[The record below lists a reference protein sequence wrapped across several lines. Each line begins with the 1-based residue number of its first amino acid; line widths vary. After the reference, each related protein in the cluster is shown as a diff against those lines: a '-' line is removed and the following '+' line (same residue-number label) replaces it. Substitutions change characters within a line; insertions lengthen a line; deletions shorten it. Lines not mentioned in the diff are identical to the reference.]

1 MTDLMDPARE
11 AARAALIAQRLR
23 RRQATPAARVT
34 PRPEGAEVPLSYAQE
49 RVWFMD
55 QLAPGEAAYHIAVPL
70 RVRGPLDV
78 TALRAALAGLTARHE
93 SLRTRFPADAD
104 GRPTVVVADTV
115 EVPLTIVD
123 APGEAAAR
131 ALVDAAAAE
140 PFDLAA
146 GPLLRALL
154 IRLADDDHVL
164 FLGKHHIVG
173 DGWSVDVL
181 LRDLITL
188 YRGGELPTL
197 PVQYGD
203 FAVWEGR
210 ELDGPAARTHL
221 DWWNSRLAGITPLE
235 LPLDLPRPAT
245 QTYRG
250 DFVEFQLD
258 PAETERLTAL
268 TRATGG
274 TLFMTLL
281 AAYQVLLAR
290 HAGQDDFAV
299 GASVAGRSAPELEN
313 VVGMFINMLPLRAE
327 LAGDPTFTELLVRTR
342 RSVLDGFEHA
352 DVPFAKVVH
361 ELGLPRD
368 VSRSPV
374 FQAMFVLQN
383 YEMGRFTEASDATNV
398 TFEWTPMEL
407 RATRFDFEL
416 HAVETTDGL
425 WGKLVFNTDLF
436 RRDTVER
443 MAQRWCTLLR
453 AVVAAPDTPVS
464 ALDLLPAGE
473 RELLAAWN
481 DTAADFPAT
490 QTLHGPIEERAAH
503 TPDAVAVTIDGRS
516 ATYAELNAAAN
527 RIAHR
532 LRAAGVGPETLVGVC
547 AERSVELV
555 AGLLGVLKAGGAYL
569 PLDPEYPVDRL
580 AFMVDDAAAL
590 VVLVQER
597 LRDVL
602 PAVDATVL
610 ALDDVA
616 VWADQPSTDPTPL
629 AGPEHLAYVIYTS
642 GSTGRPKGVPNTHR
656 GIVNRLDW
664 MQETYRLGA
673 DDAVLQKTPAS
684 FDVSVWEFFWPLRTG
699 ARLVLAKP
707 GGHKDAGYLRDLLVA
722 ERITIAHFVP
732 SMLTVFLAEDGSGAA
747 TALRRVIC
755 SGEELPLATAVDFT
769 ARLPGCE
776 LHNLY
781 GPTEAAID
789 VSAWHCDP
797 AVLTGLTSVPIGAP
811 IANLRLHVL
820 DPRGNPCPVGVAGEL
835 HIGGVGL
842 ARGYHRRAALTA
854 ERFVP
859 DPFSGEPGARL
870 YRTGDLARW
879 VVDPATPDAAAGV
892 PEGAAD
898 PVTTGTDPTSGT
910 DPAVATH
917 PDTAHPGGG
926 PHGGPDGTGRPE
938 GVIEFL
944 GRIDHQVKLRGLRIE
959 LGEIESALREQPE
972 VAEAAVV
979 VREDTPGD
987 KRLTAYLVGAAEHAT
1002 LKAALK
1008 QTLPEY
1014 MVPAAFVTLDA
1025 LPLTPNGKL
1034 DRRALP
1040 APVVTREAS
1049 VALVAPRDDTERLL
1063 AGIWSEVLGVATL
1076 GIDDDFFD
1084 LGGHSML
1091 ATQVVAKIRKAEHGG
1106 RAVGVMDLFQQRT
1119 IRELAAFISG
1129 DAEADGPRRLLYEL
1143 TGPIPAAKRVLT
1155 YVCVPYGGGSA
1166 IVYQPLAD
1174 ALPDGYALWSLAI
1187 PGHDV
1192 GLSEDGLPFDELTGR
1207 VAEEILERIEGPVAL
1222 YGHCGVGSAIV
1233 AEVARKVEAA
1243 GRELEA
1249 LYIGAMFPFARPKGA
1264 FAAMRNRL
1272 EQLRS
1277 NRHYASWLKSMGVDT
1292 DELEPEQA
1300 DRIIS
1305 NMRADSRASEEYFT
1319 GLLDRGAA
1327 KLRTPIVSVV
1337 GSEDPVTDYHAERYA
1352 EWQFLSDTLGLVVL
1366 DQAGHFFLKYRAEEL
1381 AKIVTRVHPA
1391 VRAGDVS
1398 ALTAAAR
1405 GEDAGWVVADHRRIG
1420 ADDRPERAVVQPSM
1434 GRFVAVTA
1442 GQLVSSTG
1450 SALTAFALPIWLF
1463 TRTGSV
1469 TDLGLLWSLALI
1481 CGVLTLPLAGA
1492 ITDRVSRRRIMMIAS
1507 CVAGTIQLGL
1517 AALLWTDNLVL
1528 WHIYAL
1534 VALSQVA
1541 GSFQRI
1547 AFQSA
1552 VPQLVPKRYLGH
1564 AMGITQ
1570 LSTGVAMLLMPV
1582 FAAGLL
1588 AAIQLKGI
1596 LLIDVA
1602 SYLVAVATLAVVRF
1616 PDLLG
1621 WQPRERLLFAIAN
1634 GLRYS
1639 WQHRGFRLMLGYFA
1653 LGNIFLAPALV
1664 LTTPLVLSFG
1674 SATQVAQVALAEA
1687 LGAVAGGVLMSVW
1700 GGPRHRR
1707 MIGVLLGNLGT
1718 AIGCVLIGLD
1728 ASVAM
1733 ICVGV
1738 FWLAMAMTTAQSIY
1752 ATIVQVKVPQR
1763 FHGRVFSL
1771 NQTITWSTLPIGFA
1785 LLAPGVT
1792 ALFEPLL
1799 APGGSL
1805 AGSVGAVIGTGPG
1818 RGIGFA
1824 YVCFG
1829 LILVLITLGG
1839 FAIRLLRR
1847 FDIEVEDSLPDDLIG
1862 AQERERRLAARAA
1875 AREREAAP
1883 VVA

>member
-1 MTDLMDPARE
+1 MTDLKDPARD
-11 AARAALIAQRLR
+11 AARQALIAQRLR
-23 RRQATPAARVT
+23 KRQAATPTARIT
-34 PRPEGAEVPLSYAQE
+34 PRPPDAEVPLSYAQE

-78 TALRAALAGLTARHE
+78 AALRRALADLSRRHE

-104 GRPTVVVADTV
+104 GRPTVVVADSV

-123 APGEAAAR
+123 APDEAAAQ

-140 PFDLAA
+140 PFDLAE

-154 IRLADDDHVL
+154 IRLADEDHVL
-164 FLGKHHIVG
+164 FLGKHHIIG

-188 YRGGELPTL
+188 YRGAELPAL
-197 PVQYGD
+197 PIQYGD
-203 FAVWEGR
+203 FAHWEAQ
-210 ELDGPAARTHL
+210 ELDGPQARGHL
-221 DWWNSRLAGITPLE
+221 DYWNQRLAGITPLE

-245 QTYRG
+245 QTYAG
-250 DFVEFQLD
+250 DFVEFRLD
-258 PAETERLTAL
+258 RAAADGLNAL
-268 TRATGG
+268 TRSYGG

-327 LAGDPTFTELLVRTR
+327 LAGDPTFAELLERTR
-342 RSVLDGFEHA
+342 RSVLDGLEHGE
-352 DVPFAKVVH
+352 VPFARVVH

-383 YEMGRFTEASDATNV
+383 YEIGRFNEVSDATDV
-398 TFEWTPMEL
+398 TFDWTPMEL
-407 RATRFDFEL
+407 RATRFDFEF
-416 HAVETTDGL
+416 HAVEVLDGL
-425 WGKLVFNTDLF
+425 YGKLVFNTDLF
-436 RRDTVER
+436 TRDTVER
-443 MAQRWCTLLR
+443 MAQRLSTLLR
-453 AVVAAPDTPVS
+453 AVVAAPDTPIS
-464 ALDLLPAGE
+464 ALDLLPGDE
-473 RELLAAWN
+473 RDLLAGWN
-481 DTAADFPAT
+481 DTAADFPAA
-490 QTLHGPIEERAAH
+490 QTLHGPIEERAAR
-503 TPDAVAVTIDGRS
+503 TPDAVAVTFEGRNV
-516 ATYAELNAAAN
+516 TYAELNAAAN
-527 RIAHR
+527 RVAHR

-569 PLDPEYPVDRL
+569 PLDPEYPADRL
-580 AFMVDDAAAL
+580 SFMVTDAAAP
-590 VVLVQER
+590 VVLVQEH

-602 PAVDATVL
+602 PDTGATLL
-610 ALDDVA
+610 ALDDER
-616 VWADQPSTDPTPL
+616 VWADQPADDPSPV
-629 AGPEHLAYVIYTS
+629 AGPGHLAYVIYTS

-664 MQETYRLGA
+664 MQKTYGLGA

-684 FDVSVWEFFWPLRTG
+684 FDVSVWEFFWPLREG

-722 ERITIAHFVP
+722 ERVTTAHFVP
-732 SMLTVFLAEDGSGAA
+732 SMLTVFLAEDGVEAA

-755 SGEELPLATAVDFT
+755 SGEELPLASAVDFT
-769 ARLPGCE
+769 ARLPWCG

-789 VSAWHCDP
+789 VSSWHCDP
-797 AVLTGLTSVPIGAP
+797 ALLAGLTSVPIGGP

-820 DPRGNPCPVGVAGEL
+820 DERGEECPVGVAGEL

-842 ARGYHRRAALTA
+842 ARGYHRRPALTA

-859 DPFSGEPGARL
+859 DPFSTEPGARL

-879 VVDPATPDAAAGV
+879 R
-892 PEGAAD
+892 
-898 PVTTGTDPTSGT
+898 
-910 DPAVATH
+910 
-917 PDTAHPGGG
+917 TAPGG
-926 PHGGPDGTGRPE
+926 TG

-959 LGEIESALREQPE
+959 LGEIESALREQPG
-972 VAEAAVV
+972 VAEAAVI
-979 VREDTPGD
+979 VREDSPGD
-987 KRLTAYLVGAAEHAT
+987 KRLTAYVVGGAEHAT
-1002 LKAALK
+1002 LKSALK
-1008 QTLPEY
+1008 ETLPEY
-1014 MVPAAFVTLDA
+1014 MVPSAFVTLDA
-1025 LPLTPNGKL
+1025 LPLSPNGKL

-1049 VALVAPRDDTERLL
+1049 VALVEPRDDTERLL
-1063 AGIWSEVLGVATL
+1063 AGIWSEVLGVDTL

-1106 RAVGVMDLFQQRT
+1106 RPVGVMDLFQQRT
-1119 IRELAAFISG
+1119 IRELAAFMSG
-1129 DAEADGPRRLLYEL
+1129 SAEADGPRRLLYEL
-1143 TGPIPAAKRVLT
+1143 TKPIPAAKRVLS

-1174 ALPDGYALWSLAI
+1174 ALPAGHALWSLAI

-1192 GLSEDGLPFDELTGR
+1192 GLSEDGLPFDELTSR
-1207 VAEEILERIEGPVAL
+1207 VAEEILERVEGPIAL

-1243 GRELEA
+1243 GRNLEA

-1264 FAAMRNRL
+1264 FATLRNRM

-1292 DELEPEQA
+1292 DELDPEQA

-1319 GLLDRGAA
+1319 GLLDRQAA
-1327 KLRTPIVSVV
+1327 KLRVPIISVV
-1337 GSEDPVTDYHAERYA
+1337 GSEDPVTDYHTERYA
-1352 EWQFLSDTLGLVVL
+1352 EWQSLSDTLGLVVL

-1381 AKIVTRVHPA
+1381 AEIVTRVHPA
-1391 VRAGDVS
+1391 VVAGDVS
-1398 ALTAAAR
+1398 ALTPAAR
-1405 GEDAGWVVADHRRIG
+1405 GEDAGWWVADHQRVG
-1420 ADDRPERAVVQPSM
+1420 VDDRPEKTVVKPSM
-1434 GRFVAVTA
+1434 ARFVAVTA
-1442 GQLVSSTG
+1442 GQLVSTTG

-1463 TRTGSV
+1463 TQTGSV
-1469 TDLGLLWSLALI
+1469 ANLGLLWALALI
-1481 CGVLTLPLAGA
+1481 CGVLMLPIAGA
-1492 ITDRVSRRRIMMIAS
+1492 ITDRVSRRKIMMVAS
-1507 CVAGTIQLGL
+1507 SSAGSIQLVL
-1517 AALLWTDNLVL
+1517 AALLWTDNLQL
-1528 WHIYAL
+1528 WNIYLL

-1570 LSTGVAMLLMPV
+1570 LTNGFAMLLMPV

-1588 AAIQLKGI
+1588 AAIELKGI

-1602 SYLVAVATLAVVRF
+1602 SYVVAVLTLAVVRF

-1621 WQPRERLLFAIAN
+1621 WRPKERLLVAIAN
-1634 GLRYS
+1634 GMRYS

-1674 SATQVAQVALAEA
+1674 TATQVAQVALAEA
-1687 LGAVAGGVLMSVW
+1687 LGAVAGGVLMSLW

-1707 MIGVLLGNLGT
+1707 MIGVLIGNLGT
-1718 AIGCVLIGLD
+1718 AVGCMLIGLD

-1733 ICVGV
+1733 ICVGA

-1771 NQTITWSTLPIGFA
+1771 NQTISWSTLPIGFA
-1785 LLAPGVT
+1785 LIAPGAT
-1792 ALFEPLL
+1792 ALFEPML

-1829 LILVLITLGG
+1829 VALVLITLGG

-1862 AQERERRLAARAA
+1862 AQEREKRLAARAA
-1875 AREREAAP
+1875 ERDGEKVPVAA
-1883 VVA
+1883 

>member
-1 MTDLMDPARE
+1 MTDLKDPARE
-11 AARAALIAQRLR
+11 AARQALIAKRLR
-23 RRQATPAARVT
+23 RRQAAPAARIS
-34 PRPEGAEVPLSYAQE
+34 PRPAGSEVPLSYAQE

-78 TALRAALAGLTARHE
+78 AALRGALAGLTARHE

-104 GRPTVVVADTV
+104 GRPTVVVEDTV
-115 EVPLTIVD
+115 EVPLTITGAAD
-123 APGEAAAR
+123 EAAAQ
-131 ALVDAAAAE
+131 ALVDVASME

-154 IRLADDDHVL
+154 IRLADDDGNPASAPQDGTPDRRNVDDHVL
-164 FLGKHHIVG
+164 FLAQHHIVG

-188 YRGGELPTL
+188 YHGGEPPAL

-203 FAVWEGR
+203 FAVWEAG
-210 ELDGPAARTHL
+210 ELDGPAARGHL
-221 DWWNSRLAGITPLE
+221 DWWKSRLAGITPLE
-235 LPLDLPRPAT
+235 LPLDAPRPAT

-258 PAETERLTAL
+258 PADTERLNAL
-268 TRATGG
+268 TRAGGG
-274 TLFMTLL
+274 TLFMTLF

-299 GASVAGRSAPELEN
+299 GASVAGRSVPELEN

-327 LAGDPTFTELLVRTR
+327 LAGDPTFTELLERTR
-342 RSVLDGFEHA
+342 HSVLDSFEHA
-352 DVPFAKVVH
+352 EVPFAKVVH

-383 YEMGRFTEASDATNV
+383 YEMGRFTGVSDSADV
-398 TFEWTPMEL
+398 RFQWTPMEL

-416 HAVETTDGL
+416 HAVETTEGL

-436 RRDTVER
+436 TRETVER
-443 MAQRWCTLLR
+443 IARRWTTLLR

-464 ALDLLPAGE
+464 ALELTAPAE
-473 RELLAAWN
+473 RELLAGWN
-481 DTAADFPAT
+481 DTTADFPQA
-490 QTLHGPIEERAAH
+490 QTLHGPFEQRAAA
-503 TPDAVAVTIDGRS
+503 TPDAVALTFEDRS
-516 ATYAELNAAAN
+516 VTYAELNAAAN
-527 RIAHR
+527 RVAHR
-532 LRAAGVGPETLVGVC
+532 LRAAGVGPEALVGVC

-569 PLDPEYPVDRL
+569 PLDPEYPADRL
-580 AFMVDDAAAL
+580 SFMVTDAAAG
-590 VVLVQER
+590 VVLVQEH

-602 PAVDATVL
+602 PDTGATVL
-610 ALDDVA
+610 ALDDES
-616 VWADQPSTDPTPL
+616 VWADQPTADPAPT
-629 AGPEHLAYVIYTS
+629 AGPGNLAYVIYTS

-664 MQETYRLGA
+664 KQKTYRLGA

-684 FDVSVWEFFWPLRTG
+684 FDVSVWEFFWPLREG
-699 ARLVLAKP
+699 ARLVLARP
-707 GGHKDAGYLRDLLVA
+707 GGQKDAAYLRDLLVA
-722 ERITIAHFVP
+722 ERITTAHFVP
-732 SMLTVFLAEDGSGAA
+732 SMLTVFLGEDGVEAA
-747 TALRRVIC
+747 TGLRRVIC
-755 SGEELPLATAVDFT
+755 SGEELPLVSAVEFT
-769 ARLPGCE
+769 ARLPWCE

-797 AVLTGLTSVPIGAP
+797 AKLAGLTSVPIGGP

-820 DPRGNPCPVGVAGEL
+820 DPAGNECPVGVAGEL

-842 ARGYHRRAALTA
+842 ARGYHRRPALTA

-879 VVDPATPDAAAGV
+879 VA
-892 PEGAAD
+892 
-898 PVTTGTDPTSGT
+898 S
-910 DPAVATH
+910 
-917 PDTAHPGGG
+917 
-926 PHGGPDGTGRPE
+926 PDGS
-938 GVIEFL
+938 GVVEFL

-959 LGEIESALREQPE
+959 LGEIESALREQPQ
-972 VAEAAVV
+972 VTEAAVI

-987 KRLTAYLVGAAEHAT
+987 KRLTGYVVGDAEHAA

-1008 QTLPEY
+1008 ETLPEY
-1014 MVPAAFVTLDA
+1014 MVPTALVTLDA
-1025 LPLTPNGKL
+1025 LPLSPNGKL

-1049 VALVAPRDDTERLL
+1049 VALVEPRDDTERLL
-1063 AGIWSEVLGVATL
+1063 AGIWSEVLGVDTL

-1106 RAVGVMDLFQQRT
+1106 RAVGVMDLFQKRT
-1119 IRELAAFISG
+1119 IRELAAFMTG
-1129 DAEADGPRRLLYEL
+1129 DAADDGPRRLLYEL
-1143 TGPIPAAKRVLT
+1143 TKPIPAGRRVRT

-1174 ALPDGYALWSLAI
+1174 ALPAGNSLYSLAI

-1192 GLSEDGLPFDELTGR
+1192 GLSEDGLPFEELTRR
-1207 VAEEILERIEGPVAL
+1207 VADEIVERIEGPIVL

-1249 LYIGAMFPFARPKGA
+1249 LYIGAMFPFARPKGL
-1264 FAAMRNRL
+1264 FAAARNRL
-1272 EQLRS
+1272 ERLRS
-1277 NRHYASWLKSMGVDT
+1277 NKHYASWLKSMGVDT
-1292 DELEPEQA
+1292 DELDPEQA

-1319 GLLDRGAA
+1319 GLLDSNAT
-1327 KLRTPIVSVV
+1327 KLRAPIVSVV
-1337 GSEDPVTDYHAERYA
+1337 GSEDPVTDYYTERYA
-1352 EWQFLSDTLGLVVL
+1352 EWGFLSDTLGLVVL
-1366 DQAGHFFLKYRAEEL
+1366 DQAGHFFLKYRADEL
-1381 AKIVTRVHPA
+1381 AEIVTAAHPA
-1391 VRAGDVS
+1391 VLADDTT
-1398 ALTAAAR
+1398 ALEAPAR
-1405 GEDAGWVVADHRRIG
+1405 GEDAGWVVADHQRLGG
-1420 ADDRPERAVVQPSM
+1420 APGSEKAVVKPSM

-1442 GQLVSSTG
+1442 GQFVSTTG
-1450 SALTAFALPIWLF
+1450 SALTAFAVPIWLF

-1469 TDLGLLWSLALI
+1469 ADLGMLWALALV
-1481 CGVLTLPLAGA
+1481 CGVLMLPIAGA
-1492 ITDRVSRRRIMMIAS
+1492 VVDRVSRRKIMMIAS
-1507 CVAGTIQLGL
+1507 SSAGTIQLVL
-1517 AALLWTDNLVL
+1517 AGLLWTDNLRL
-1528 WHIYAL
+1528 WMIYIL

-1547 AFQSA
+1547 AFSSA

-1564 AMGITQ
+1564 AMGVTQ
-1570 LSTGVAMLLMPV
+1570 LTNGSAMLLMPV

-1588 AAIQLKGI
+1588 AAIGLKGI

-1602 SYLVAVATLAVVRF
+1602 SYVVAVLTLAVVRF

-1621 WQPRERLLFAIAN
+1621 FRPRERLLAAIAN

-1653 LGNIFLAPALV
+1653 IGNIFLAPALV
-1664 LTTPLVLSFG
+1664 LTTPMVLSFAT
-1674 SATQVAQVALAEA
+1674 ATQVAQVALAEA
-1687 LGAVAGGVLMSVW
+1687 LGAVAGGVLMSLW
-1700 GGPRHRR
+1700 GGPRSRR
-1707 MIGVLLGNLGT
+1707 MIGVLIGNLGT
-1718 AIGCVLIGLD
+1718 AVGCVVIGLD
-1728 ASVAM
+1728 ASVTV

-1738 FWLAMAMTTAQSIY
+1738 FWLGMSMTTAQSIY

-1763 FHGRVFSL
+1763 YHGRVFSL
-1771 NQTITWSTLPIGFA
+1771 NQTISWSTLPIGFA
-1785 LLAPGVT
+1785 LIAPAAT
-1792 ALFEPLL
+1792 ALFEPML
-1799 APGGSL
+1799 APGGAL

-1818 RGIGFA
+1818 RGMGFA

-1829 LILVLITLGG
+1829 AALVLVTLGG

-1847 FDIEVEDSLPDDLIG
+1847 FDMEVPDSLPDDLIG

-1875 AREREAAP
+1875 ERQEEKVPVAA
-1883 VVA
+1883 

>member
-1 MTDLMDPARE
+1 MTDLKDPARE
-11 AARAALIAQRLR
+11 AARQALIARRLR
-23 RRQATPAARVT
+23 ARQTAPAARIT
-34 PRPEGAEVPLSYAQE
+34 PRPSGAEVPLSYAQE

-78 TALRAALAGLTARHE
+78 DALRAALTALADRHE
-93 SLRTRFPADAD
+93 SQRTRFPADAD
-104 GRPTVVVADTV
+104 GRPTVVVADTAD
-115 EVPLTIVD
+115 VPLTVVE
-123 APGEAAAR
+123 APDEAAAQ

-140 PFDLAA
+140 PFDLAD

-154 IRLADDDHVL
+154 IRLTADDHVL
-164 FLGKHHIVG
+164 FLAQHHIVG

-188 YRGGELPTL
+188 YRGGEPPALPI
-197 PVQYGD
+197 QYGD
-203 FAVWEGR
+203 FAVWEAQ
-210 ELDGPAARTHL
+210 ELDGPQARAHV
-221 DWWNSRLAGITPLE
+221 DYWKQRLAGITPLE
-235 LPLDLPRPAT
+235 LPLDRPRPAT

-258 PAETERLTAL
+258 PSATETLNTL
-268 TRATGG
+268 TRDSGG

-290 HAGQDDFAV
+290 HAGQDDFAI

-313 VVGMFINMLPLRAE
+313 VVGMFINMLPLRAD
-327 LAGDPTFTELLVRTR
+327 LADDPTFAELLERTR
-342 RSVLDGFEHA
+342 RTVLDGFEHA
-352 DVPFAKVVH
+352 EVPFAKVVH

-374 FQAMFVLQN
+374 FQTMFVLQN
-383 YEMGRFTEASDATNV
+383 YEMGRFRGVSRTDDV
-398 TFEWTPMEL
+398 TFSWTPMEL
-407 RATRFDFEL
+407 QATRFDFEL
-416 HAVETTDGL
+416 HAVETVDGL

-436 RRDTVER
+436 DRATVER
-443 MAQRWCTLLR
+443 MAQRWTALLD

-464 ALDLLPAGE
+464 RLPLLPAAE
-473 RELLAAWN
+473 RDLLAAWN
-481 DTAADFPAT
+481 DTTADFPRT
-490 QTLHGPIEERAAH
+490 ETLHGPIEERAAA
-503 TPDAVAVTIDGRS
+503 TPDAVAVTIDGHSR
-516 ATYAELNAAAN
+516 TYAELNAQAN
-527 RIAHR
+527 RVAHR

-569 PLDPEYPVDRL
+569 PLDPEYPADRL
-580 AFMVDDAAAL
+580 AFMVGDADAP
-590 VVLVQER
+590 VVLVQSH

-602 PAVDATVL
+602 PDTGATVLELDDATV
-610 ALDDVA
+610 
-616 VWADQPSTDPTPL
+616 WADRPDTDPAPA
-629 AGPEHLAYVIYTS
+629 AGPENLAYVIYTS

-664 MQETYRLGA
+664 MQKTYGLGA

-707 GGHKDAGYLRDLLVA
+707 GGHKDAGYLRDLLVS
-722 ERITIAHFVP
+722 ERITTAHFVP
-732 SMLTVFLAEDGSGAA
+732 SMLTVFLAEDGVEAA

-755 SGEELPLATAVDFT
+755 SGEELPLASATDFT
-769 ARLPGCE
+769 ARLPWCG

-789 VSAWHCDP
+789 VTAWACEPDRL
-797 AVLTGLTSVPIGAP
+797 AQVSSVPIGAP

-820 DPRGNPCPVGVAGEL
+820 DPSGAQCPVGVAGEL
-835 HIGGVGL
+835 HIGGAGL
-842 ARGYHRRAALTA
+842 ARGYHRRPALTA
-854 ERFVP
+854 EKFVP
-859 DPFSGEPGARL
+859 DPFSAEPGARL

-879 VVDPATPDAAAGV
+879 VV
-892 PEGAAD
+892 
-898 PVTTGTDPTSGT
+898 
-910 DPAVATH
+910 
-917 PDTAHPGGG
+917 
-926 PHGGPDGTGRPE
+926 GPDGA

-959 LGEIESALREQPE
+959 LGEIESALRDQPG
-972 VAEAAVV
+972 VTEATVI
-979 VREDTPGD
+979 VREDSPGD
-987 KRLTAYLVGAAEHAT
+987 KRLTAYLVGEAEHAA

-1008 QTLPEY
+1008 DTLPEY

-1034 DRRALP
+1034 DRKALP

-1049 VALVAPRDDTERLL
+1049 VALVEPRDDTERAL
-1063 AGIWSEVLGVATL
+1063 AAIWSEVLGVDTL

-1091 ATQVVAKIRKAEHGG
+1091 ATQVVAKIRKAELGG

-1119 IRELAAFISG
+1119 IRDLAAFISG
-1129 DAEADGPRRLLYEL
+1129 DAAQEGPRRLLYEL
-1143 TGPIPAAKRVLT
+1143 TKPIPAGKRVLT

-1174 ALPDGYALWSLAI
+1174 ALPAGYGLWSLAI

-1192 GLSEDGLPFDELTGR
+1192 GLSEDALPFDELTSR
-1207 VAEEILERIEGPVAL
+1207 VADEILERVEGPIAL
-1222 YGHCGVGSAIV
+1222 YGHCGVGSAIL
-1233 AEVARKVEAA
+1233 ADVARKVEAA

-1249 LYIGAMFPFARPKGA
+1249 VYIGAMFPFARPKGVI
-1264 FAAMRNRL
+1264 AALRDRL
-1272 EQLRS
+1272 ERLSS
-1277 NRHYASWLKSMGVDT
+1277 NRHSASWLKSMGVDT
-1292 DELEPEQA
+1292 DELDPEQA

-1319 GLLDRGAA
+1319 RLLDQQAA
-1327 KLRTPIVSVV
+1327 KLRTPIISVV
-1337 GSEDPVTDYHAERYA
+1337 GSEDPVTDYYRERYA

-1381 AKIVTRVHPA
+1381 AEIVTQVHPA
-1391 VRAGDVS
+1391 VVAGDVS
-1398 ALTAAAR
+1398 ALTPEAR
-1405 GEDAGWVVADHRRIG
+1405 GEDAGWVVADTLRVG
-1420 ADDRPERAVVQPSM
+1420 EDRKPTKTVKPSM
-1434 GRFVAVTA
+1434 GRFMAITT
-1442 GQLVSSTG
+1442 GQLISSTG

-1463 TRTGSV
+1463 NRTGSV
-1469 TDLGLLWSLALI
+1469 ANLGLLWALALI
-1481 CGVLTLPLAGA
+1481 CGVLMLPVAGA
-1492 ITDRVSRRRIMMIAS
+1492 LVDRVSRRRIMMTAS
-1507 CVAGTIQLGL
+1507 CFAGSVQLVL

-1528 WHIYAL
+1528 WHIYML
-1534 VALSQVA
+1534 VALSSVA

-1570 LSTGVAMLLMPV
+1570 LSTGVATLLMPA

-1588 AAIQLKGI
+1588 ATIELKGI
-1596 LLIDVA
+1596 LLVDVA
-1602 SYLVAVATLAVVRF
+1602 SYVFAVLTLAVVRF
-1616 PDLLG
+1616 PDALG
-1621 WQPRERLLFAIAN
+1621 WRPRERLLVAIAN
-1634 GLRYS
+1634 GMRYS
-1639 WQHRGFRLMLGYFA
+1639 WRHRGFRLMLGYFA

-1664 LTTPLVLSFG
+1664 LITPLVLSFG
-1674 SATQVAQVALAEA
+1674 SPTQVAQVALAEA
-1687 LGAVAGGVLMSVW
+1687 VGAVLGGVLMSLW
-1700 GGPRHRR
+1700 GGPRKRR
-1707 MIGVLLGNLGT
+1707 MIGVLIGNLGT

-1733 ICVGV
+1733 ICVG
-1738 FWLAMAMTTAQSIY
+1738 FCWLAMSMTTAQSIY

-1771 NQTITWSTLPIGFA
+1771 NQTISWSTLPIGFA
-1785 LLAPGVT
+1785 LLAPGAT
-1792 ALFEPLL
+1792 ALFEPML
-1799 APGGSL
+1799 APGGAL

-1824 YVCFG
+1824 YICFG
-1829 LILVLITLGG
+1829 AALILITLGG

-1847 FDIEVEDSLPDDLIG
+1847 FDLEVEDSLPDDLIG
-1862 AQERERRLAARAA
+1862 AQEREKRLAAKA
-1875 AREREAAP
+1875 EKKEL
-1883 VVA
+1883 VSV

>member
-1 MTDLMDPARE
+1 MTDLKDSTRE
-11 AARAALIAQRLR
+11 AARQALIARRLR
-23 RRQATPAARVT
+23 ARQAAPTARIT
-34 PRPEGAEVPLSYAQE
+34 PRPADAEVPLSYAQE

-78 TALRAALAGLTARHE
+78 AALRAALAALTARHE

-104 GRPTVVVADTV
+104 GRPTVVVEETV

-123 APGEAAAR
+123 APDEATAQ
-131 ALVDAAAAE
+131 ALVDGAAAE
-140 PFDLAA
+140 PFDLAH

-154 IRLADDDHVL
+154 VRLAADDQVL

-197 PVQYGD
+197 PIQYGD
-203 FAVWEGR
+203 FAVWEAQ
-210 ELDGPAARTHL
+210 ELDGPQARAHV
-221 DWWNSRLAGITPLE
+221 DYWKQRLAGITPLE
-235 LPLDLPRPAT
+235 LPLDRPRPAT

-258 PAETERLTAL
+258 PAATERLNDL
-268 TRATGG
+268 TRDSGG

-290 HAGQDDFAV
+290 HSGQDDFAV

-327 LAGDPTFTELLVRTR
+327 LAGDPTFRDLLERTR
-342 RSVLDGFEHA
+342 RNVLDGFEHA
-352 DVPFAKVVH
+352 EVPFAKVVH

-383 YEMGRFTEASDATNV
+383 YEMGRFTGVSRDDEVS
-398 TFEWTPMEL
+398 FEWTPMEL

-416 HAVETTDGL
+416 HAVETVDGL

-436 RRDTVER
+436 TRDTVER
-443 MAQRWCTLLR
+443 MARRWTALL
-453 AVVAAPDTPVS
+453 AAIVAAPDTPVS
-464 ALDLLPAGE
+464 RLALLPAEE
-473 RELLAAWN
+473 RTLLAAWN
-481 DTAADFPAT
+481 DTTADFPRT
-490 QTLHGPIEERAAH
+490 QTLHGPIEERAAA

-516 ATYAELNAAAN
+516 LTYAELNGAAN

-547 AERSVELV
+547 AERSLELV

-569 PLDPEYPVDRL
+569 PLDPEYPADRL
-580 AFMVDDAAAL
+580 AFMVTDADAP
-590 VVLVQER
+590 VVLVQEH
-597 LRDVL
+597 LREVL
-602 PAVDATVL
+602 PETAATVL
-610 ALDDVA
+610 ALDDPA
-616 VWADQPSTDPTPL
+616 GWADQPTTDPEPS

-664 MQETYRLGA
+664 MQKTYRLGA

-684 FDVSVWEFFWPLRTG
+684 FDVSVWEFFWPLREG

-722 ERITIAHFVP
+722 ERITTAHFVP
-732 SMLTVFLAEDGSGAA
+732 SMLTVFLAEDGIEAA

-755 SGEELPLATAVDFT
+755 SGEELPLASAVDFT
-769 ARLPGCE
+769 ARLPWCG

-789 VSAWHCDP
+789 VTAWPCDP
-797 AVLTGLTSVPIGAP
+797 ALLAGLTGVPIGAP

-820 DPRGNPCPVGVAGEL
+820 DPAGNECPLGVAGEL

-842 ARGYHRRAALTA
+842 ARGYHRRPALTA
-854 ERFVP
+854 EKFVP

-879 VVDPATPDAAAGV
+879 VLAP
-892 PEGAAD
+892 
-898 PVTTGTDPTSGT
+898 GTD
-910 DPAVATH
+910 DLARPA
-917 PDTAHPGGG
+917 
-926 PHGGPDGTGRPE
+926 

-959 LGEIESALREQPE
+959 LGEIESALREQPG
-972 VAEAAVV
+972 VTEAAVI
-979 VREDTPGD
+979 VREDSPGD
-987 KRLTAYLVGAAEHAT
+987 KRLTAYLVGPAEHA
-1002 LKAALK
+1002 ALK
-1008 QTLPEY
+1008 TALKDTLPEY

-1034 DRRALP
+1034 DRKALP

-1049 VALVAPRDDTERLL
+1049 VALVEPRDDTERTL
-1063 AGIWSEVLGVATL
+1063 AAIWSEVLGVDAL

-1091 ATQVVAKIRKAEHGG
+1091 ATQVVAKIRKAELGG
-1106 RAVGVMDLFQQRT
+1106 RPVGVMDLFQQRT
-1119 IRELAAFISG
+1119 IRDLAAFISG
-1129 DAEADGPRRLLYEL
+1129 GAAEEGPRRLLYEL
-1143 TGPIPAAKRVLT
+1143 TKPIPAGKRVLS

-1174 ALPDGYALWSLAI
+1174 ALPAGHAVWSLAI

-1192 GLSEDGLPFDELTGR
+1192 GLSEDALPFDDLTTR
-1207 VAEEILERIEGPVAL
+1207 VADEILERVEGPIAL
-1222 YGHCGVGSAIV
+1222 YGHCGVGSAII

-1243 GRELEA
+1243 GRDIEA
-1249 LYIGAMFPFARPKGA
+1249 VYIGAMFPFARPKGL
-1264 FAAMRNRL
+1264 FARMRNRL

-1292 DELEPEQA
+1292 DELDPEQA

-1319 GLLDRGAA
+1319 RLLDQRAM
-1327 KLRTPIVSVV
+1327 KLRAPIISVV
-1337 GSEDPVTDYHAERYA
+1337 GSEDPVTDYYRERYA

-1381 AKIVTRVHPA
+1381 AEIVTRVHP
-1391 VRAGDVS
+1391 VVVAGDTT
-1398 ALTAAAR
+1398 ALTPDAR
-1405 GEDAGWVVADHRRIG
+1405 GEDAGWAVLDHLRVG
-1420 ADDRPERAVVQPSM
+1420 AAEGSARATVKPSM
-1434 GRFVAVTA
+1434 GRFLAVTV

-1463 TRTGSV
+1463 NRTGSV
-1469 TDLGLLWSLALI
+1469 ADLGLLWALALI
-1481 CGVLTLPLAGA
+1481 CGVLMLPVAGA
-1492 ITDRVSRRRIMMIAS
+1492 IVDRVSRRRIMMLASSIAGS
-1507 CVAGTIQLGL
+1507 IQLVL
-1517 AALLWTDNLVL
+1517 AALLWTDSLVL
-1528 WHIYAL
+1528 WHIYLL
-1534 VALSQVA
+1534 VALSSVA

-1570 LSTGVAMLLMPV
+1570 LSTGVATLLMPV

-1588 AAIQLKGI
+1588 AAIELKGI
-1596 LLIDVA
+1596 LLVDVA
-1602 SYLVAVATLAVVRF
+1602 SYVVAVTTLAVVRF

-1621 WQPRERLLFAIAN
+1621 WRPRERLLVAIAN

-1639 WQHRGFRLMLGYFA
+1639 WQHKGFRLMLGYFA

-1674 SATQVAQVALAEA
+1674 TPTQVAQVALAEA
-1687 LGAVAGGVLMSVW
+1687 VGAVAGGVLMSLW
-1700 GGPRHRR
+1700 GGPRRRR
-1707 MIGVLLGNLGT
+1707 MIGVLVANLGT

-1733 ICVGV
+1733 ICVGMG
-1738 FWLAMAMTTAQSIY
+1738 WLAMAMTTAQSIY

-1771 NQTITWSTLPIGFA
+1771 NQTIAWSTLPIGFA
-1785 LLAPGVT
+1785 LLAPGAT
-1792 ALFEPLL
+1792 ALFEPML
-1799 APGGSL
+1799 APGGAL

-1829 LILVLITLGG
+1829 LALVLVTLGG

-1847 FDIEVEDSLPDDLIG
+1847 FDIEVADSLPDDLIG

-1875 AREREAAP
+1875 EREP
-1883 VVA
+1883 VAV

>member
-1 MTDLMDPARE
+1 MTDLKDPARE
-11 AARAALIAQRLR
+11 AARQALIAKRLR
-23 RRQATPAARVT
+23 RRQAAPAARIT
-34 PRPEGAEVPLSYAQE
+34 PRPAGAEVPLSYAQE

-78 TALRAALAGLTARHE
+78 AALRGALAGLTARHE

-104 GRPTVVVADTV
+104 GRPTVLVEDAV
-115 EVPLTIVD
+115 EVPLTITGAADERAAQALV
-123 APGEAAAR
+123 EAASM
-131 ALVDAAAAE
+131 E
-140 PFDLAA
+140 PFDLAT

-164 FLGKHHIVG
+164 FLGQHHIVG

-188 YRGGELPTL
+188 YHGGEPPAL

-203 FAVWEGR
+203 FAAWEAG
-210 ELDGPAARTHL
+210 ELDGPAARGHL
-221 DWWNSRLAGITPLE
+221 DWWKSRLAGITPLE
-235 LPLDLPRPAT
+235 LPLDAPRPAT

-258 PAETERLTAL
+258 PADTARLNAL
-268 TRATGG
+268 TRAGGG

-290 HAGQDDFAV
+290 HAGQEDFAV

-327 LAGDPTFTELLVRTR
+327 LAGDPTFAELLERTR

-352 DVPFAKVVH
+352 EVPFAKVVH
-361 ELGLPRD
+361 ELGLARD

-383 YEMGRFTEASDATNV
+383 YEMGRFTDVSAAADV
-398 TFEWTPMEL
+398 RFQWTPMEL

-416 HAVETTDGL
+416 HAVETTEGL

-436 RRDTVER
+436 SRETVER
-443 MAQRWCTLLR
+443 IARRWTTLLR
-453 AVVAAPDTPVS
+453 AVVAAPDTRVS
-464 ALDLLPAGE
+464 ALALTAPGE
-473 RELLAAWN
+473 RELLAGWN
-481 DTAADFPAT
+481 DTAADFPRA
-490 QTLHGPIEERAAH
+490 QTLHGPFEQRAAA
-503 TPDAVAVTIDGRS
+503 TPDAVALTFEDRS
-516 ATYAELNAAAN
+516 VTYAELNAAAN
-527 RIAHR
+527 RVAHR

-547 AERSVELV
+547 AQRSVELV

-569 PLDPEYPVDRL
+569 PLDPEYPADRL
-580 AFMVDDAAAL
+580 SFMVTDAAAP
-590 VVLVQER
+590 VVLVQEQ

-602 PAVDATVL
+602 PDTGATVL
-610 ALDDVA
+610 ALDDESA
-616 VWADQPSTDPTPL
+616 WADQHTADPTPT
-629 AGPEHLAYVIYTS
+629 AGPGNLAYVIYTS

-664 MQETYRLGA
+664 KQKTYRLGA

-684 FDVSVWEFFWPLRTG
+684 FDVSVWEFFWPLREG
-699 ARLVLAKP
+699 ARLVLARP
-707 GGHKDAGYLRDLLVA
+707 GGHKDAAYLRDLLVT
-722 ERITIAHFVP
+722 ERITTAHFVP
-732 SMLTVFLAEDGSGAA
+732 SMLTVFLGEDGIEAA
-747 TALRRVIC
+747 TGLRRVIC
-755 SGEELPLATAVDFT
+755 SGEELPLTSAVEFT
-769 ARLPGCE
+769 ARLPWCE

-797 AVLTGLTSVPIGAP
+797 AKLAGLTSVPIGGP

-820 DPRGNPCPVGVAGEL
+820 DPAGNECPVGVAGEL

-842 ARGYHRRAALTA
+842 ARGYHRRPALTA

-879 VVDPATPDAAAGV
+879 VA
-892 PEGAAD
+892 
-898 PVTTGTDPTSGT
+898 S
-910 DPAVATH
+910 
-917 PDTAHPGGG
+917 
-926 PHGGPDGTGRPE
+926 PDGS
-938 GVIEFL
+938 GVVEFL

-959 LGEIESALREQPE
+959 LGEIESALREQPQ
-972 VAEAAVV
+972 VTEAAVI

-987 KRLTAYLVGAAEHAT
+987 KRLTGYVVGDAEHAA

-1008 QTLPEY
+1008 ETLPEY
-1014 MVPAAFVTLDA
+1014 MVPTAFVTLDA
-1025 LPLTPNGKL
+1025 LPLSPNGKL

-1049 VALVAPRDDTERLL
+1049 VALVEPRDDTERLL
-1063 AGIWSEVLGVATL
+1063 AGIWSEVLGVDTL

-1106 RAVGVMDLFQQRT
+1106 RPVGVMDLFQQRT
-1119 IRELAAFISG
+1119 IRELAAFMTG
-1129 DAEADGPRRLLYEL
+1129 DPADDGPRRLLYEL
-1143 TGPIPAAKRVLT
+1143 TKPIPAGRRVRT

-1174 ALPDGYALWSLAI
+1174 ALPAGNALYSLAI

-1192 GLSEDGLPFDELTGR
+1192 GLSEDGLPFEELTRR
-1207 VAEEILERIEGPVAL
+1207 VADEIVERIEGPLVL

-1249 LYIGAMFPFARPKGA
+1249 LYIGAMFPFARPKGF
-1264 FAAMRNRL
+1264 FAAARNRL
-1272 EQLRS
+1272 ERLRS
-1277 NRHYASWLKSMGVDT
+1277 NKHYASWLKSMGVDT
-1292 DELEPEQA
+1292 DELDPEQA

-1319 GLLDRGAA
+1319 GLLDSGVA
-1327 KLRTPIVSVV
+1327 KLRAPIVSVV
-1337 GSEDPVTDYHAERYA
+1337 GSEDPVTDYYTERYA
-1352 EWQFLSDTLGLVVL
+1352 EWQFLTDTVGLVVL
-1366 DQAGHFFLKYRAEEL
+1366 DQAGHFFLKYRADEL
-1381 AKIVTRVHPA
+1381 AEIVTAAHPA
-1391 VRAGDVS
+1391 VRAGDTT
-1398 ALTAAAR
+1398 ALEAPAR
-1405 GEDAGWVVADHRRIG
+1405 GEDAGWVVADHQRIG
-1420 ADDRPERAVVQPSM
+1420 TDPRPERAVVKPSM

-1442 GQLVSSTG
+1442 GQLVSTTG
-1450 SALTAFALPIWLF
+1450 SALTAFAVPIWLF

-1469 TDLGLLWSLALI
+1469 ANLGLLWALALV
-1481 CGVLTLPLAGA
+1481 CGVLMLPIAGA
-1492 ITDRVSRRRIMMIAS
+1492 ITDRVSRRKIMMIAS
-1507 CVAGTIQLGL
+1507 SSAGTIQLVL
-1517 AALLWTDNLVL
+1517 AALLWTDNLRL
-1528 WHIYAL
+1528 WMIYAL

-1552 VPQLVPKRYLGH
+1552 VPQLVPKRFLGH
-1564 AMGITQ
+1564 AMGVTQ
-1570 LSTGVAMLLMPV
+1570 LTNGFAMLLMPV

-1588 AAIQLKGI
+1588 AAIGLKGI

-1602 SYLVAVATLAVVRF
+1602 SYLVAVLTLAVVRF

-1621 WQPRERLLFAIAN
+1621 FRPRERLLTAIAN

-1653 LGNIFLAPALV
+1653 IGNIFLAPALV
-1664 LTTPLVLSFG
+1664 LTTPLVLSFAT
-1674 SATQVAQVALAEA
+1674 ATQVAQVALAEA
-1687 LGAVAGGVLMSVW
+1687 LGAVAGGVLMSLW
-1700 GGPRHRR
+1700 GGPRNRR
-1707 MIGVLLGNLGT
+1707 MIGVLIGNLGT
-1718 AIGCVLIGLD
+1718 AVGCVVIGLD
-1728 ASVAM
+1728 ASVTV
-1733 ICVGV
+1733 ICLGA

-1763 FHGRVFSL
+1763 YHGRVFSL
-1771 NQTITWSTLPIGFA
+1771 NQTISWSTLPIGFA
-1785 LLAPGVT
+1785 LIAPAATG
-1792 ALFEPLL
+1792 LFEPML
-1799 APGGSL
+1799 APGGAL
-1805 AGSVGAVIGTGPG
+1805 AGSVGALIGTGPG

-1829 LILVLITLGG
+1829 TALVLVTVGG

-1847 FDIEVEDSLPDDLIG
+1847 FDMEVPDSLPDDLIG

-1875 AREREAAP
+1875 ERQEEKVPVAA
-1883 VVA
+1883 

>member
-1 MTDLMDPARE
+1 MTDLKDPARE
-11 AARAALIAQRLR
+11 AARQALIARRLR
-23 RRQATPAARVT
+23 ARQTAPAARIT
-34 PRPEGAEVPLSYAQE
+34 PRPSGAEVPLSYAQE

-78 TALRAALAGLTARHE
+78 DALRAALTALADRHE
-93 SLRTRFPADAD
+93 SQRTRFPADAD
-104 GRPTVVVADTV
+104 GRPTVVVADTAD
-115 EVPLTIVD
+115 VPLTVVE
-123 APGEAAAR
+123 APDEAAAQ

-140 PFDLAA
+140 PFDLAD

-154 IRLADDDHVL
+154 IRLTADDHVL
-164 FLGKHHIVG
+164 FLAQHHIVG

-188 YRGGELPTL
+188 YRGGEPPALPI
-197 PVQYGD
+197 QYGD
-203 FAVWEGR
+203 FAVWEAQ
-210 ELDGPAARTHL
+210 ELDGPQARAHV
-221 DWWNSRLAGITPLE
+221 DYWKQRLAGITPLE
-235 LPLDLPRPAT
+235 LPLDRPRPAT

-258 PAETERLTAL
+258 PSATETLNTL
-268 TRATGG
+268 TRDSGG

-290 HAGQDDFAV
+290 HAGQDDFAI

-313 VVGMFINMLPLRAE
+313 VVGMFINMLPLRAD
-327 LAGDPTFTELLVRTR
+327 LADDPTFAELLERTR
-342 RSVLDGFEHA
+342 RTVLDGFEHA
-352 DVPFAKVVH
+352 EVPFAKVVH

-374 FQAMFVLQN
+374 FQTMFVLQN
-383 YEMGRFTEASDATNV
+383 YEMGRFRGVSRTDEV
-398 TFEWTPMEL
+398 TFSWTPMEL
-407 RATRFDFEL
+407 QATRFDFEL
-416 HAVETTDGL
+416 HAVETVDGL

-436 RRDTVER
+436 DRATVER
-443 MAQRWCTLLR
+443 MAQRWTALLD

-464 ALDLLPAGE
+464 RLPLLPAAE
-473 RELLAAWN
+473 RDLLAAWN
-481 DTAADFPAT
+481 DTTADFPRT
-490 QTLHGPIEERAAH
+490 ETLHGPIEERAAA
-503 TPDAVAVTIDGRS
+503 TPDAVAVTIDGHSR
-516 ATYAELNAAAN
+516 TYAELNAQAN
-527 RIAHR
+527 RVAHR

-569 PLDPEYPVDRL
+569 PLDPEYPADRL
-580 AFMVDDAAAL
+580 AFMVGDADAP
-590 VVLVQER
+590 VVLIQSH

-602 PAVDATVL
+602 PDTGATVLELDDATV
-610 ALDDVA
+610 
-616 VWADQPSTDPTPL
+616 WADRPDTDPAPA
-629 AGPEHLAYVIYTS
+629 AGPENLAYVIYTS

-664 MQETYRLGA
+664 MQKTYGLGA

-707 GGHKDAGYLRDLLVA
+707 GGHKDAGYLRDLLVS
-722 ERITIAHFVP
+722 ERITTAHFVP
-732 SMLTVFLAEDGSGAA
+732 SMLTVFLAEDGVEAA

-755 SGEELPLATAVDFT
+755 SGEELPLASATDFT
-769 ARLPGCE
+769 ARLPWCG

-789 VSAWHCDP
+789 VTAWACEPDRL
-797 AVLTGLTSVPIGAP
+797 AQVSSVPIGAP

-820 DPRGNPCPVGVAGEL
+820 DPSGAQCPVGVAGEL
-835 HIGGVGL
+835 HIGGAGL
-842 ARGYHRRAALTA
+842 ARGYHRRPALTA
-854 ERFVP
+854 EKFVP
-859 DPFSGEPGARL
+859 DPFSAEPGARL

-879 VVDPATPDAAAGV
+879 VV
-892 PEGAAD
+892 
-898 PVTTGTDPTSGT
+898 
-910 DPAVATH
+910 
-917 PDTAHPGGG
+917 
-926 PHGGPDGTGRPE
+926 GPDGA

-959 LGEIESALREQPE
+959 LGEIESALRDQPG
-972 VAEAAVV
+972 VTEATVI
-979 VREDTPGD
+979 VREDSPGD
-987 KRLTAYLVGAAEHAT
+987 KRLTAYLVGEAEHAA

-1008 QTLPEY
+1008 DTLPEY

-1034 DRRALP
+1034 DRKALP

-1049 VALVAPRDDTERLL
+1049 VALVEPRDDTERAL
-1063 AGIWSEVLGVATL
+1063 AAIWSEVLGVDTL

-1091 ATQVVAKIRKAEHGG
+1091 ATQVVAKIRKAELGG

-1119 IRELAAFISG
+1119 IRDLAAFISG
-1129 DAEADGPRRLLYEL
+1129 DAAQEGPRRLLYEL
-1143 TGPIPAAKRVLT
+1143 TKPIPAGRRVLT

-1174 ALPDGYALWSLAI
+1174 ALPAGYGLWSLAI

-1192 GLSEDGLPFDELTGR
+1192 GLSEDALPFDELTSR
-1207 VAEEILERIEGPVAL
+1207 VADEILERVEGPIAL
-1222 YGHCGVGSAIV
+1222 YGHCGVGSAIL
-1233 AEVARKVEAA
+1233 ADVARKVEAA

-1249 LYIGAMFPFARPKGA
+1249 VYIGAMFPFARPKGVI
-1264 FAAMRNRL
+1264 AALRDRL
-1272 EQLRS
+1272 ERLSS
-1277 NRHYASWLKSMGVDT
+1277 NRHSASWLKSMGVDT
-1292 DELEPEQA
+1292 DELDPEQA

-1319 GLLDRGAA
+1319 RLLDQQAA
-1327 KLRTPIVSVV
+1327 KLRTPIISVV
-1337 GSEDPVTDYHAERYA
+1337 GSEDPVTDYYRERYA

-1381 AKIVTRVHPA
+1381 AEIVTQVHPA
-1391 VRAGDVS
+1391 VVAGDVS
-1398 ALTAAAR
+1398 ALTPEAR
-1405 GEDAGWVVADHRRIG
+1405 GEDAGWVVADTLRVG
-1420 ADDRPERAVVQPSM
+1420 EDRKPTKTVKPSM
-1434 GRFVAVTA
+1434 GRFMAITT
-1442 GQLVSSTG
+1442 GQLISSTG

-1463 TRTGSV
+1463 NRTGSV
-1469 TDLGLLWSLALI
+1469 ANLGLLWALALI
-1481 CGVLTLPLAGA
+1481 CGVLMLPVAGA
-1492 ITDRVSRRRIMMIAS
+1492 LVDRVSRRRIMMTAS
-1507 CVAGTIQLGL
+1507 CFAGSVQLVL

-1528 WHIYAL
+1528 WHIYML
-1534 VALSQVA
+1534 VALSSVA

-1570 LSTGVAMLLMPV
+1570 LSTGVATLLMPA

-1588 AAIQLKGI
+1588 ATIELKGI
-1596 LLIDVA
+1596 LLVDVA
-1602 SYLVAVATLAVVRF
+1602 SYVFAVLTLAVVRF
-1616 PDLLG
+1616 PDALG
-1621 WQPRERLLFAIAN
+1621 WRPRERLLVAIAN
-1634 GLRYS
+1634 GMRYS
-1639 WQHRGFRLMLGYFA
+1639 WRHRGFRLMLGYFA

-1664 LTTPLVLSFG
+1664 LITPLVLSFG
-1674 SATQVAQVALAEA
+1674 SPTQVAQVALAEA
-1687 LGAVAGGVLMSVW
+1687 VGAVLGGVLMSLW
-1700 GGPRHRR
+1700 GGPRKRR
-1707 MIGVLLGNLGT
+1707 MIGVLIGNLGT

-1733 ICVGV
+1733 ICVG
-1738 FWLAMAMTTAQSIY
+1738 FCWLAMSMTTAQSIY

-1771 NQTITWSTLPIGFA
+1771 NQTISWSTLPIGFA
-1785 LLAPGVT
+1785 LLAPGAT
-1792 ALFEPLL
+1792 ALFEPML
-1799 APGGSL
+1799 APGGAL

-1824 YVCFG
+1824 YICFG
-1829 LILVLITLGG
+1829 AALILITLGG

-1847 FDIEVEDSLPDDLIG
+1847 FDLEVEDSLPDDLIG
-1862 AQERERRLAARAA
+1862 AQEREKRLAAKA
-1875 AREREAAP
+1875 EKKEL
-1883 VVA
+1883 VSV

>member
-1 MTDLMDPARE
+1 MTDLKDPTRE
-11 AARAALIAQRLR
+11 AARQALIAKRLR
-23 RRQATPAARVT
+23 ARQAAPAARIT
-34 PRPEGAEVPLSYAQE
+34 PRPADAEVPLSYAQE

-78 TALRAALAGLTARHE
+78 AALRAALAALTARHE

-104 GRPTVVVADTV
+104 GRPTVVVEETV

-123 APGEAAAR
+123 APDETTAQ
-131 ALVDAAAAE
+131 ALVESAAAE
-140 PFDLAA
+140 PFDLAH

-154 IRLADDDHVL
+154 VRLADDDHVL
-164 FLGKHHIVG
+164 FLGMHHIVG

-181 LRDLITL
+181 LRDLITR
-188 YRGGELPTL
+188 YRGGEPPTL

-203 FAVWEGR
+203 FAVWEAR
-210 ELDGPAARTHL
+210 ELDGPQARAHV
-221 DWWNSRLAGITPLE
+221 DYWKQRLAAITPLE
-235 LPLDLPRPAT
+235 LPLDRPRPAT

-258 PAETERLTAL
+258 PAATERLNDL
-268 TRATGG
+268 TRDSGG

-313 VVGMFINMLPLRAE
+313 LVGMFINMLPLRAE
-327 LAGDPTFTELLVRTR
+327 LAGDPTFRELLERTR

-352 DVPFAKVVH
+352 EVPFAKVVH

-383 YEMGRFTEASDATNV
+383 YEMGRFTGVSGSDEV
-398 TFEWTPMEL
+398 SFEWTPMEL

-416 HAVETTDGL
+416 HAVETVDGL

-436 RRDTVER
+436 TRDTVER
-443 MAQRWCTLLR
+443 MARRWTTLL
-453 AVVAAPDTPVS
+453 AAIVAAPDTPVS
-464 ALDLLPAGE
+464 RLELLPAPE
-473 RELLAAWN
+473 RALLAAWN
-481 DTAADFPAT
+481 DTTADFPRT
-490 QTLHGPIEERAAH
+490 QTLHGPVEERAAA
-503 TPDAVAVTIDGRS
+503 TPDAVAVTIDGHS
-516 ATYAELNAAAN
+516 LTYAELNAAAN

-569 PLDPEYPVDRL
+569 PLDPEYPADRL
-580 AFMVDDAAAL
+580 AFMVTDADAP
-590 VVLVQER
+590 VVLIQAH

-602 PAVDATVL
+602 PDTAATVL
-610 ALDDVA
+610 ALDDPSA
-616 VWADQPSTDPTPL
+616 WADQPTTNPKPS

-664 MQETYRLGA
+664 MQKTYRLGA

-684 FDVSVWEFFWPLRTG
+684 FDVSVWEFFWPLREG

-722 ERITIAHFVP
+722 ERITTAHFVP
-732 SMLTVFLAEDGSGAA
+732 SMLTVFLAEEGIEAA

-755 SGEELPLATAVDFT
+755 SGEELPLASAVDFT
-769 ARLPGCE
+769 ARLPWCG

-789 VSAWHCDP
+789 VTAWPCDP
-797 AVLTGLTSVPIGAP
+797 AQLAGLTGVPIGAP

-820 DPRGNPCPVGVAGEL
+820 DPAGHECPVGVAGEL

-842 ARGYHRRAALTA
+842 ARGYHRRPALTA
-854 ERFVP
+854 EKFIP

-879 VVDPATPDAAAGV
+879 VT
-892 PEGAAD
+892 
-898 PVTTGTDPTSGT
+898 
-910 DPAVATH
+910 
-917 PDTAHPGGG
+917 DTAGE
-926 PHGGPDGTGRPE
+926 T

-959 LGEIESALREQPE
+959 LGEIESALLEQPG
-972 VAEAAVV
+972 VTEAAVI
-979 VREDTPGD
+979 VREDSPGD
-987 KRLTAYLVGAAEHAT
+987 KRLTAYLIGPAEHT
-1002 LKAALK
+1002 ALK
-1008 QTLPEY
+1008 TALKDTLPEY

-1034 DRRALP
+1034 DRKALP

-1049 VALVAPRDDTERLL
+1049 VALVEPRDDTERTL
-1063 AGIWSEVLGVATL
+1063 AAIWSEVLGIDTL

-1091 ATQVVAKIRKAEHGG
+1091 ATQVVAKIRKAELGG
-1106 RAVGVMDLFQQRT
+1106 RPVGVMDLFQQRT
-1119 IRELAAFISG
+1119 IRDLAAFISG
-1129 DAEADGPRRLLYEL
+1129 DGGEEGPRRLLYEL
-1143 TGPIPAAKRVLT
+1143 TKPIPAGKRVLS

-1174 ALPDGYALWSLAI
+1174 ALPAGHALWSLAI

-1192 GLSEDGLPFDELTGR
+1192 GLSEDALPFDELTTR
-1207 VAEEILERIEGPVAL
+1207 VADEILERVDGPIAL

-1243 GRELEA
+1243 GRDLEA
-1249 LYIGAMFPFARPKGA
+1249 VYIGAMFPFARPKGL
-1264 FAAMRNRL
+1264 FATMRNRL

-1277 NRHYASWLKSMGVDT
+1277 NKHYASWLKSMGVDT
-1292 DELEPEQA
+1292 DELDPEQA

-1319 GLLDRGAA
+1319 RLLDQRAT
-1327 KLRTPIVSVV
+1327 KLRAPIVSVV
-1337 GSEDPVTDYHAERYA
+1337 GSEDPVTDYYRERYA

-1381 AKIVTRVHPA
+1381 AEIVTRVHPA
-1391 VRAGDVS
+1391 VVAGDVT
-1398 ALTAAAR
+1398 ALTPEAR
-1405 GEDAGWVVADHRRIG
+1405 GEDAGWAVLDHQRVG
-1420 ADDRPERAVVQPSM
+1420 AAEGPAKATVKPSM
-1434 GRFVAVTA
+1434 GRFLSVTV

-1463 TRTGSV
+1463 NRTGSV
-1469 TDLGLLWSLALI
+1469 TDLGLLWALALI
-1481 CGVLTLPLAGA
+1481 CGVLMLPVAGA
-1492 ITDRVSRRRIMMIAS
+1492 IVDRVSRRRIMMLASSIAGS
-1507 CVAGTIQLGL
+1507 IQLVL
-1517 AALLWTDNLVL
+1517 AVLLWTDNLVL
-1528 WHIYAL
+1528 WHIYLL
-1534 VALSQVA
+1534 VALSSVA

-1570 LSTGVAMLLMPV
+1570 LSTGVATLLMPV

-1588 AAIQLKGI
+1588 AAIELKGI
-1596 LLIDVA
+1596 LLVDVA
-1602 SYLVAVATLAVVRF
+1602 SYVVAVATLAVVRF

-1621 WQPRERLLFAIAN
+1621 WRPRERLLVAIAN

-1639 WQHRGFRLMLGYFA
+1639 WQHKGFRLMLGYFA

-1674 SATQVAQVALAEA
+1674 TPTQVAQVALAEA
-1687 LGAVAGGVLMSVW
+1687 VGAIAGGVLMSLW
-1700 GGPRHRR
+1700 GGPRRRR
-1707 MIGVLLGNLGT
+1707 MIGVLVANLGT
-1718 AIGCVLIGLD
+1718 AIGCMLIGLD
-1728 ASVAM
+1728 ASLVM
-1733 ICVGV
+1733 ICVGMC
-1738 FWLAMAMTTAQSIY
+1738 WLAMAMTTAQSIY

-1771 NQTITWSTLPIGFA
+1771 NQTIAWSTLPIGFA
-1785 LLAPGVT
+1785 LLAPGAT
-1792 ALFEPLL
+1792 ALFEPML
-1799 APGGSL
+1799 APGGAL

-1829 LILVLITLGG
+1829 LALVLVTLGG

-1847 FDIEVEDSLPDDLIG
+1847 FDLEVDDSLPDDLIG

-1875 AREREAAP
+1875 EREPVAA
-1883 VVA
+1883 

>member
-1 MTDLMDPARE
+1 MTDLKDPARE
-11 AARAALIAQRLR
+11 AARQALIAKRLR
-23 RRQATPAARVT
+23 ARQAAPAARIT
-34 PRPEGAEVPLSYAQE
+34 PRPAGAEVPLSYAQE

-78 TALRAALAGLTARHE
+78 EALRAALAALAARHE
-93 SLRTRFPADAD
+93 SQRTRFPADSD
-104 GRPTVVVADTV
+104 GRPTVVVEESV

-123 APGEAAAR
+123 APDEASAQ

-140 PFDLAA
+140 PFDLAD

-154 IRLADDDHVL
+154 IRLAADDHVL
-164 FLGKHHIVG
+164 FLGQHHIVG

-188 YRGGELPTL
+188 YRGGEPPALPI
-197 PVQYGD
+197 QYGD
-203 FAVWEGR
+203 FAVWEAG
-210 ELDGPAARTHL
+210 ELDGPQARAHI
-221 DWWNSRLAGITPLE
+221 DYWKQRLAGITPLE

-258 PAETERLTAL
+258 PAATEALNAL

-327 LAGDPTFTELLVRTR
+327 LAGDPTFTELLARTR

-352 DVPFAKVVH
+352 EVPFAKVVH

-383 YEMGRFTEASDATNV
+383 YEMGRFSGVSRADEVS
-398 TFEWTPMEL
+398 FEWTPMEL

-416 HAVETTDGL
+416 HAVETVDGL
-425 WGKLVFNTDLF
+425 WGKLIFNTDLF
-436 RRDTVER
+436 TRDTVER
-443 MAQRWCTLLR
+443 MARRWTSLL
-453 AVVAAPDTPVS
+453 AAIVAAPDTPVS
-464 ALDLLPAGE
+464 RLELLPADE
-473 RELLAAWN
+473 RALLAGWN
-481 DTAADFPAT
+481 DTAADFPRE
-490 QTLHGPIEERAAH
+490 QTLHGPIEERAAA
-503 TPDAVAVTIDGRS
+503 TPDAVAVTIEGRS
-516 ATYAELNAAAN
+516 LTYAELNAAAN

-569 PLDPEYPVDRL
+569 PLDPEYPADRL
-580 AFMVDDAAAL
+580 AFMVTDADAP
-590 VVLVQER
+590 VVLVQEH

-602 PAVDATVL
+602 PATAATVL
-610 ALDDVA
+610 ALDDA
-616 VWADQPSTDPTPL
+616 TVWADQPATDPAPT

-664 MQETYRLGA
+664 MQKTYGLGA

-722 ERITIAHFVP
+722 ERITTAHFVP
-732 SMLTVFLAEDGSGAA
+732 SMLTVFLAEEGVEAA

-755 SGEELPLATAVDFT
+755 SGEELPLTSALDFT
-769 ARLPGCE
+769 ARLPRCG

-789 VSAWHCDP
+789 VTAWHCDP
-797 AVLTGLTSVPIGAP
+797 ARLAEVTGVPIGAP
-811 IANLRLHVL
+811 IANQRLHVL
-820 DPRGNPCPVGVAGEL
+820 DPAGAQCPVGVAGEL

-842 ARGYHRRAALTA
+842 ARGYHRRPALTA
-854 ERFVP
+854 EKFVP
-859 DPFSGEPGARL
+859 DPWSGEPGARL

-879 VVDPATPDAAAGV
+879 VVA
-892 PEGAAD
+892 
-898 PVTTGTDPTSGT
+898 
-910 DPAVATH
+910 
-917 PDTAHPGGG
+917 
-926 PHGGPDGTGRPE
+926 PDGT

-959 LGEIESALREQPE
+959 LGEIESALREQPG
-972 VAEAAVV
+972 VTEATVI
-979 VREDTPGD
+979 VREDSPGD
-987 KRLTAYLVGAAEHAT
+987 KRLTAYLVGPAEHAT

-1008 QTLPEY
+1008 ETLPEY

-1034 DRRALP
+1034 DRKALP

-1049 VALVAPRDDTERLL
+1049 VALVEPRDDTERAL
-1063 AGIWSEVLGVATL
+1063 AAIWSEVLGVDTL

-1091 ATQVVAKIRKAEHGG
+1091 ATQVVAKIRKAELGG

-1129 DAEADGPRRLLYEL
+1129 DAADAGPRRLLYEL
-1143 TGPIPAAKRVLT
+1143 TKPIPAAQRVLT

-1174 ALPDGYALWSLAI
+1174 ALPAGHALWSLAI

-1192 GLSEDGLPFDELTGR
+1192 GLSEDALPFDELTTR
-1207 VAEEILERIEGPVAL
+1207 VADEILERVEGPLAL

-1243 GRELEA
+1243 GRNLDA
-1249 LYIGAMFPFARPKGA
+1249 VYIGAMFPFARPKGL
-1264 FAAMRNRL
+1264 FAAARNRL

-1277 NRHYASWLKSMGVDT
+1277 NKHYASWLKSMGVDT
-1292 DELEPEQA
+1292 DELDPEQA

-1319 GLLDRGAA
+1319 RLLDQRAA
-1327 KLRTPIVSVV
+1327 KLRAPIISVV
-1337 GSEDPVTDYHAERYA
+1337 GSEDPVTDYYRERYA

-1381 AKIVTRVHPA
+1381 AEIVTRVHPA
-1391 VRAGDVS
+1391 VVAGDITE
-1398 ALTAAAR
+1398 LGPEAR
-1405 GEDAGWVVADHRRIG
+1405 GEDAGWAVLDHLRVG
-1420 ADDRPERAVVQPSM
+1420 AEERPAATTVKPSM
-1434 GRFVAVTA
+1434 ARFLSITV
-1442 GQLVSSTG
+1442 GQLISSTG

-1463 TRTGSV
+1463 NRTGSV
-1469 TDLGLLWSLALI
+1469 ADLGLLWALALI
-1481 CGVLTLPLAGA
+1481 CGVFMLPVAGA
-1492 ITDRVSRRRIMMIAS
+1492 IVDRVSRRRIMMLAS
-1507 CVAGTIQLGL
+1507 SAAGSVQLVL
-1517 AALLWTDNLVL
+1517 ATLLWTDNLVL
-1528 WHIYAL
+1528 WHIYLL
-1534 VALSQVA
+1534 VALSSVA

-1570 LSTGVAMLLMPV
+1570 LSTGVATLLMPV

-1588 AAIQLKGI
+1588 AAIELKGI

-1602 SYLVAVATLAVVRF
+1602 SYVLAVLTLAVVRF

-1621 WQPRERLLFAIAN
+1621 WRPRERLLVAIAN

-1674 SATQVAQVALAEA
+1674 SPTQVAQVALAEA
-1687 LGAVAGGVLMSVW
+1687 VGAVAGGVLMSLW
-1700 GGPRHRR
+1700 GGPRKRR
-1707 MIGVLLGNLGT
+1707 MIGVLIGNLGT

-1728 ASVAM
+1728 ASLAM
-1733 ICVGV
+1733 ICVGMC
-1738 FWLAMAMTTAQSIY
+1738 WLAMAMTTAQSIY

-1771 NQTITWSTLPIGFA
+1771 NQTIAWSTLPIGFA
-1785 LLAPGVT
+1785 LLAPGAT
-1792 ALFEPLL
+1792 ALFEPML
-1799 APGGSL
+1799 APGGAL

-1829 LILVLITLGG
+1829 VILVLITLGG

-1847 FDIEVEDSLPDDLIG
+1847 FDLEVEDSLPDDLIG

-1875 AREREAAP
+1875 EREK
-1883 VVA
+1883 VAV

>member
-1 MTDLMDPARE
+1 MTDLKDPARD
-11 AARAALIAQRLR
+11 AARQALIAQRLR
-23 RRQATPAARVT
+23 RRQAAAPAARITV
-34 PRPEGAEVPLSYAQE
+34 RPPDAEVPLSYAQE

-55 QLAPGEAAYHIAVPL
+55 QLAPGEAAYHIAVPM
-70 RVRGPLDV
+70 RVRGPLHV
-78 TALRAALAGLTARHE
+78 PALRAALDGLTRRHE

-104 GRPTVVVADTV
+104 GRPTVVVDETV
-115 EVPLTIVD
+115 EVPLTIVE
-123 APGEAAAR
+123 APDEAAAQ
-131 ALVDAAAAE
+131 ALVEAAAAE
-140 PFDLAA
+140 PFDLAR

-154 IRLADDDHVL
+154 IRLSPEEHVL

-173 DGWSVDVL
+173 DGWSVDLL
-181 LRDLITL
+181 LRDLVTF
-188 YRGGELPTL
+188 YRGGEPPAL

-203 FAVWEGR
+203 FAVWEAG
-210 ELDGPAARTHL
+210 ELAGPAAHGHL
-221 DWWNSRLAGITPLE
+221 EWWKQRLAGITPLE

-250 DFVEFQLD
+250 DFVEFTLD
-258 PAETERLTAL
+258 KATTDGLHAL
-268 TRATGG
+268 TRAYGG

-281 AAYQVLLAR
+281 AAYQVFLAR
-290 HAGQDDFAV
+290 HAGQEDFAV

-327 LAGDPTFTELLVRTR
+327 LAGDPTFAELLERTR
-342 RSVLDGFEHA
+342 RSVLDALEHGE
-352 DVPFAKVVH
+352 VPFAKVVH

-383 YEMGRFTEASDATNV
+383 YDMGRYAEVPGESDVA
-398 TFEWTPMEL
+398 FDWTPMEL

-416 HAVETTDGL
+416 HTVETLDGL

-436 RRDTVER
+436 TRETVAR
-443 MAQRWCTLLR
+443 MAGRLGALLR
-453 AVVAAPDTPVS
+453 AVVAAPDTPIS
-464 ALDLLPAGE
+464 ALGLLAPAE
-473 RELLAAWN
+473 RELLAGWN
-481 DTAADFPAT
+481 DTAADFPRE
-490 QTLHGPIEERAAH
+490 QTLHAPIEERAAR
-503 TPDAVAVTIDGRS
+503 TPDAVALRFEGRS
-516 ATYAELNAAAN
+516 VTYAELNAAAN

-569 PLDPEYPVDRL
+569 PLDPEYPADRL
-580 AFMVDDAAAL
+580 AFMVTDAAAP
-590 VVLVQER
+590 VVLVQEH

-602 PAVDATVL
+602 PETGATVL
-610 ALDDVA
+610 VLDDERA
-616 VWADQPSTDPTPL
+616 WADQPITDPAPA
-629 AGPEHLAYVIYTS
+629 AGPGHLAYVIYTS

-664 MQETYRLGA
+664 MQKTYRIGS

-684 FDVSVWEFFWPLRTG
+684 FDVSVWEFFWPLREG

-722 ERITIAHFVP
+722 EAVTTAHFVP
-732 SMLTVFLAEDGSGAA
+732 SMLTVFLSEEGVEAA

-769 ARLPGCE
+769 ARLPRCG

-789 VSAWHCDP
+789 VSSWQCDP
-797 AVLTGLTSVPIGAP
+797 GLLGELTGVPIGAP

-820 DPRGNPCPVGVAGEL
+820 DAAGNECPVGVAGEL

-842 ARGYHRRAALTA
+842 ARGYHRRPALTA

-879 VVDPATPDAAAGV
+879 RLAPAAGGAAA
-892 PEGAAD
+892 
-898 PVTTGTDPTSGT
+898 SG
-910 DPAVATH
+910 
-917 PDTAHPGGG
+917 
-926 PHGGPDGTGRPE
+926 

-959 LGEIESALREQPE
+959 LGEIESALRERPG
-972 VAEAAVV
+972 VTEAAVI

-987 KRLTAYLVGAAEHAT
+987 KRLTAYLVGAAEHAEV
-1002 LKAALK
+1002 KAALK
-1008 QTLPEY
+1008 ETLPEY

-1025 LPLTPNGKL
+1025 LPLSPNGKL
-1034 DRRALP
+1034 DRKALP

-1049 VALVAPRDDTERLL
+1049 VALVEPRDDTERLL
-1063 AGIWSEVLGVATL
+1063 AGIWSEVLGVPTL

-1106 RAVGVMDLFQQRT
+1106 RPVGVMDLFQQRT
-1119 IRELAAFISG
+1119 IRELAAFMSG
-1129 DAEADGPRRLLYEL
+1129 AAGEEGPRRLLYEL
-1143 TGPIPAAKRVLT
+1143 TKPIPANQRVVS

-1174 ALPDGYALWSLAI
+1174 ALPAGHALWSLAI

-1192 GLSEDGLPFDELTGR
+1192 GLTEDALPFDELTTR
-1207 VAEEILERIEGPVAL
+1207 VAEEILERVEGPLVL

-1233 AEVARKVEAA
+1233 TEVARKVEAA

-1249 LYIGAMFPFARPKGA
+1249 LYIGAMFPFARPKGL
-1264 FAAMRNRL
+1264 FAAIRTRL
-1272 EQLRS
+1272 EALRS

-1292 DELEPEQA
+1292 DELDPEQA

-1319 GLLDRGAA
+1319 GLLDRRAT
-1327 KLRTPIVSVV
+1327 KLRAPIVSVV
-1337 GSEDPVTDYHAERYA
+1337 GSEDPVTDYYIERYT
-1352 EWQFLSDTLGLVVL
+1352 EWQFLSDTLALVVL
-1366 DQAGHFFLKYRAEEL
+1366 DQAGHFFLKYRADEL
-1381 AKIVTRVHPA
+1381 AEIVTRTH
-1391 VRAGDVS
+1391 RALGDGTT
-1398 ALTAAAR
+1398 AELTRPAR
-1405 GEDAGWVVADHRRIG
+1405 GEDASWAVHDTLRVGVEAQ
-1420 ADDRPERAVVQPSM
+1420 PRAETVKPSM
-1434 GRFVAVTA
+1434 ARFVAVTA
-1442 GQLVSSTG
+1442 GQLVSTTG

-1463 TRTGSV
+1463 NRTGSV
-1469 TDLGLLWSLALI
+1469 ANLGMLWALALI
-1481 CGVLTLPLAGA
+1481 CGVLMLPIAGA
-1492 ITDRVSRRRIMMIAS
+1492 ITDRVSRRKIMMIAS
-1507 CVAGTIQLGL
+1507 SSAGSVQVVL
-1517 AALLWTDNLVL
+1517 AALLWTDNLAL
-1528 WHIYAL
+1528 WHIYGL

-1570 LSTGVAMLLMPV
+1570 LSNGFAMLLMPV

-1588 AAIQLKGI
+1588 AAIELKGI
-1596 LLIDVA
+1596 VLIDVA
-1602 SYLVAVATLAVVRF
+1602 SYVVAVLTLAVVRF
-1616 PDLLG
+1616 PNALG
-1621 WQPRERLLFAIAN
+1621 WRPRERLLVAIAN

-1664 LTTPLVLSFG
+1664 LITPLVLSFG
-1674 SATQVAQVALAEA
+1674 TATQVAQVALAEA
-1687 LGAVAGGVLMSVW
+1687 LGAVAGGVLMSLW
-1700 GGPRHRR
+1700 GGPRRRR
-1707 MIGVLLGNLGT
+1707 MIGVLVGNLGT

-1771 NQTITWSTLPIGFA
+1771 NQTISWSTLPIGFA
-1785 LLAPGVT
+1785 LLAPAATG
-1792 ALFEPLL
+1792 LFEPMF
-1799 APGGSL
+1799 APGGAL
-1805 AGSVGAVIGTGPG
+1805 ADSVGAVIGTGPG
-1818 RGIGFA
+1818 RGTAFA

-1829 LILVLITLGG
+1829 AALVLITLGG

-1847 FDIEVEDSLPDDLIG
+1847 FDLEVEDSLPDDLIG

-1875 AREREAAP
+1875 EQEEKVPVAA
-1883 VVA
+1883 

>member
-1 MTDLMDPARE
+1 MTDLKDPARE
-11 AARAALIAQRLR
+11 AARQALIAKRLR
-23 RRQATPAARVT
+23 RRQATPAARIT
-34 PRPEGAEVPLSYAQE
+34 PRPENAEVPLSYAQE

-70 RVRGPLDV
+70 RVRGPLDLA
-78 TALRAALAGLTARHE
+78 ALRGALAGLTARHE

-104 GRPTVVVADTV
+104 GRPTVVVEDTV
-115 EVPLTIVD
+115 EVPLTVTGAAD
-123 APGEAAAR
+123 EAAAQ
-131 ALVDAAAAE
+131 ALVDAASTE

-154 IRLADDDHVL
+154 IRLNDDDHVL

-188 YRGGELPTL
+188 YHGGEPPAL

-203 FAVWEGR
+203 FAAWEAR
-210 ELDGPAARTHL
+210 ELDGPAAQGHL
-221 DWWNSRLAGITPLE
+221 DWWKSRLAGITPLE
-235 LPLDLPRPAT
+235 LPLDAPRPAT

-258 PAETERLTAL
+258 PADTERLNAL
-268 TRATGG
+268 TRAGGG

-327 LAGDPTFTELLVRTR
+327 LAGDPTFTELLERTR

-352 DVPFAKVVH
+352 EVPFAKVVH

-383 YEMGRFTEASDATNV
+383 YEMGRFTGVSDAATV
-398 TFEWTPMEL
+398 RFQWTPMEL

-416 HAVETTDGL
+416 HAVETTEGL

-436 RRDTVER
+436 TRETVER
-443 MAQRWCTLLR
+443 IARRWTTLLR

-464 ALDLLPAGE
+464 ALELTAPAE
-473 RELLAAWN
+473 RELLAGWN
-481 DTAADFPAT
+481 DTTADFPQA
-490 QTLHGPIEERAAH
+490 QTLHGPFEQRAAA
-503 TPDAVAVTIDGRS
+503 TPDAVALTFEDRS
-516 ATYAELNAAAN
+516 VTYAELNAAAN
-527 RIAHR
+527 RVAHR

-569 PLDPEYPVDRL
+569 PLDPEYPADRL
-580 AFMVDDAAAL
+580 SFMVTDAAAG
-590 VVLVQER
+590 VVLVQEH

-602 PAVDATVL
+602 PDTGATVL
-610 ALDDVA
+610 VLDDEA
-616 VWADQPSTDPTPL
+616 VWADQPTVDPAPT
-629 AGPEHLAYVIYTS
+629 AGPGNLAYVIYTS

-664 MQETYRLGA
+664 MQRTYRLGA

-684 FDVSVWEFFWPLRTG
+684 FDVSVWEFFWPLREG
-699 ARLVLAKP
+699 ARLVLARP
-707 GGHKDAGYLRDLLVA
+707 GGHKDAAYLRDLLVS
-722 ERITIAHFVP
+722 ERITTAHFVP
-732 SMLTVFLAEDGSGAA
+732 SMLTVFLGEDGVEAA
-747 TALRRVIC
+747 TGLRRVIC
-755 SGEELPLATAVDFT
+755 SGEELPLVSAVELT
-769 ARLPGCE
+769 ARLPWCE

-797 AVLTGLTSVPIGAP
+797 ARLAGLTSVPIGGP

-820 DPRGNPCPVGVAGEL
+820 DPAGNECPVGVAGEL

-842 ARGYHRRAALTA
+842 ARGYHRRPALTA

-879 VVDPATPDAAAGV
+879 VA
-892 PEGAAD
+892 
-898 PVTTGTDPTSGT
+898 S
-910 DPAVATH
+910 
-917 PDTAHPGGG
+917 
-926 PHGGPDGTGRPE
+926 PDGS
-938 GVIEFL
+938 GVVEFL

-959 LGEIESALREQPE
+959 LGEIESALREQPQ
-972 VAEAAVV
+972 VTEAAVI

-987 KRLTAYLVGAAEHAT
+987 KRLTGYVVGDAEHAA

-1008 QTLPEY
+1008 ETLPEY
-1014 MVPAAFVTLDA
+1014 MVPTAFVTLDA
-1025 LPLTPNGKL
+1025 LPLSPNGKL

-1049 VALVAPRDDTERLL
+1049 VALVEPRDDTERLL
-1063 AGIWSEVLGVATL
+1063 AGIWSEVLGVDTL

-1119 IRELAAFISG
+1119 IRELAAFMTG
-1129 DAEADGPRRLLYEL
+1129 DAADDGPRRLLYEL
-1143 TGPIPAAKRVLT
+1143 TKPIPVGKRVRT

-1174 ALPDGYALWSLAI
+1174 ALPAGNALYSLAI

-1192 GLSEDGLPFDELTGR
+1192 GLSEDGLPFEELTRR
-1207 VAEEILERIEGPVAL
+1207 VADEIVERIEGPIVL

-1249 LYIGAMFPFARPKGA
+1249 LYIGAMFPFARPKGL
-1264 FAAMRNRL
+1264 FAAARNRL
-1272 EQLRS
+1272 ERLRS
-1277 NRHYASWLKSMGVDT
+1277 NKHYASWLKSMGVDT
-1292 DELEPEQA
+1292 DELDPEQA

-1319 GLLDRGAA
+1319 GLLDAGTA
-1327 KLRTPIVSVV
+1327 KLHAPIVSVV
-1337 GSEDPVTDYHAERYA
+1337 GSEDPVTDYYTERYA
-1352 EWQFLSDTLGLVVL
+1352 EWGFLSDTLGLVVL
-1366 DQAGHFFLKYRAEEL
+1366 DQAGHFFLKYRADEL
-1381 AKIVTRVHPA
+1381 AEIVTAAHPA
-1391 VRAGDVS
+1391 VLAGDTT
-1398 ALTAAAR
+1398 ALEAPAR
-1405 GEDAGWVVADHRRIG
+1405 GEDAGWVVADHQRIG
-1420 ADDRPERAVVQPSM
+1420 AAPGSEKAVVKPSM

-1442 GQLVSSTG
+1442 GQFVSTTG
-1450 SALTAFALPIWLF
+1450 SALTAFAVPIWLF

-1469 TDLGLLWSLALI
+1469 ANLGMLWALALV
-1481 CGVLTLPLAGA
+1481 CGVLMLPIAGA
-1492 ITDRVSRRRIMMIAS
+1492 VVDRVSRRKIMMIAS
-1507 CVAGTIQLGL
+1507 SSAGTIQLVL
-1517 AALLWTDNLVL
+1517 AALLWTDNLRL
-1528 WHIYAL
+1528 WMIYIL

-1547 AFQSA
+1547 AFSSA

-1564 AMGITQ
+1564 AMGVTQ
-1570 LSTGVAMLLMPV
+1570 LTNGSAMLLMPV

-1588 AAIQLKGI
+1588 AAIGLKGI

-1602 SYLVAVATLAVVRF
+1602 SYVVAVLTLAVVRF

-1621 WQPRERLLFAIAN
+1621 FRPRERLLTAIAN
-1634 GLRYS
+1634 GMRYS

-1653 LGNIFLAPALV
+1653 IGNIFLAPALV
-1664 LTTPLVLSFG
+1664 LTTPMVLSF
-1674 SATQVAQVALAEA
+1674 ATATEVAQVALAEA
-1687 LGAVAGGVLMSVW
+1687 LGAVAGGVLMSLW
-1700 GGPRHRR
+1700 GGPRSRR
-1707 MIGVLLGNLGT
+1707 MIGVLIGNLGT
-1718 AIGCVLIGLD
+1718 AVGCIVIGLD
-1728 ASVAM
+1728 ASVTV

-1738 FWLAMAMTTAQSIY
+1738 FWLGLSMTTAQSIY

-1763 FHGRVFSL
+1763 YHGRVFSL
-1771 NQTITWSTLPIGFA
+1771 NQTISWSTLPIGFA
-1785 LLAPGVT
+1785 LIAPAAT
-1792 ALFEPLL
+1792 ALFEPML
-1799 APGGSL
+1799 APGGAL

-1818 RGIGFA
+1818 RGMGFA

-1829 LILVLITLGG
+1829 AALVLVTLGG

-1847 FDIEVEDSLPDDLIG
+1847 FDMEVPDSLPDDLIG

-1875 AREREAAP
+1875 ERQEEKVPVAA
-1883 VVA
+1883 

>member
-1 MTDLMDPARE
+1 MTDLKDPARE
-11 AARAALIAQRLR
+11 AARQALIAKRLR
-23 RRQATPAARVT
+23 ARQAAPAARIT
-34 PRPEGAEVPLSYAQE
+34 PRPAGADVPLSYAQE

-78 TALRAALAGLTARHE
+78 EALRAALAALSARHE
-93 SLRTRFPADAD
+93 SQRTRFPADAD
-104 GRPTVVVADTV
+104 GRPTVVVEESV

-123 APGEAAAR
+123 APDEASAQ

-140 PFDLAA
+140 PFDLAD

-154 IRLADDDHVL
+154 IRLNVDDHIL
-164 FLGKHHIVG
+164 FLGQHHIVG

-188 YRGGELPTL
+188 YRGGEPPALPI
-197 PVQYGD
+197 QYGD
-203 FAVWEGR
+203 FAVWEAE
-210 ELDGPAARTHL
+210 ELDGPQARAHV
-221 DWWNSRLAGITPLE
+221 DYWKQRLAGITPLE
-235 LPLDLPRPAT
+235 LPLDRPRPAT

-258 PAETERLTAL
+258 PAETEALNAL

-327 LAGDPTFTELLVRTR
+327 LAGDPTFAELLERTR

-352 DVPFAKVVH
+352 EVPFAKVVH

-374 FQAMFVLQN
+374 FQTMFVLQN
-383 YEMGRFTEASDATNV
+383 YEMGRFRGVSRSDEV
-398 TFEWTPMEL
+398 SFEWTPMEL

-416 HAVETTDGL
+416 HAVETVDGL

-436 RRDTVER
+436 TRDTVER
-443 MAQRWCTLLR
+443 MARRWTTLL
-453 AVVAAPDTPVS
+453 AAIVAAPDTPVS
-464 ALDLLPAGE
+464 RLELLPADE
-473 RELLAAWN
+473 RALLGLWN
-481 DTAADFPAT
+481 DTAADFPRD
-490 QTLHGPIEERAAH
+490 QTLHGPIEERAAA
-503 TPDAVAVTIDGRS
+503 TPDAVAVTIEGRS
-516 ATYAELNAAAN
+516 LTFAELNATAN

-569 PLDPEYPVDRL
+569 PLDPEYPADRL
-580 AFMVDDAAAL
+580 AFMVTDADAS
-590 VVLVQER
+590 VVLVQEH

-602 PAVDATVL
+602 PATAATVL
-610 ALDDVA
+610 ALDDA
-616 VWADQPSTDPTPL
+616 TVWADQPATDPAPA
-629 AGPEHLAYVIYTS
+629 AGPDHLAYVIYTS

-664 MQETYRLGA
+664 MQKTYGLGA

-722 ERITIAHFVP
+722 ERITTAHFVP
-732 SMLTVFLAEDGSGAA
+732 SMLTVFLAEEGVEAA

-755 SGEELPLATAVDFT
+755 SGEELPLASAVDFT
-769 ARLPGCE
+769 ARLPWCG

-789 VSAWHCDP
+789 VTAWHCDP
-797 AVLTGLTSVPIGAP
+797 ARLAEVTGVPIGAP

-820 DPRGNPCPVGVAGEL
+820 DPAGARCPVGVAGEL

-842 ARGYHRRAALTA
+842 ARGYHRRPALAA
-854 ERFVP
+854 EKFVP
-859 DPFSGEPGARL
+859 DAFSGEPGARL

-879 VVDPATPDAAAGV
+879 VVA
-892 PEGAAD
+892 
-898 PVTTGTDPTSGT
+898 
-910 DPAVATH
+910 
-917 PDTAHPGGG
+917 
-926 PHGGPDGTGRPE
+926 PDGT

-959 LGEIESALREQPE
+959 LGEIESALREQPGVTE
-972 VAEAAVV
+972 TAVI
-979 VREDTPGD
+979 VREDSPGD
-987 KRLTAYLVGAAEHAT
+987 KRLTAYLVGPAEHPA

-1008 QTLPEY
+1008 ETLPEY
-1014 MVPAAFVTLDA
+1014 MVPAAFVTLDT

-1049 VALVAPRDDTERLL
+1049 VALVEPRDDTERAL
-1063 AGIWSEVLGVATL
+1063 AAIWSEVLGVDTL

-1091 ATQVVAKIRKAEHGG
+1091 ATQVVAKIRKAELGG

-1119 IRELAAFISG
+1119 IRELAAYISG
-1129 DAEADGPRRLLYEL
+1129 DAAEAGPRRLLYEL
-1143 TGPIPAAKRVLT
+1143 TKPIPAAQRVLS

-1174 ALPDGYALWSLAI
+1174 ALPAGHALWSLAI

-1192 GLSEDGLPFDELTGR
+1192 GLSEDALPFDELTTR
-1207 VAEEILERIEGPVAL
+1207 VADEILERVEGPLAL

-1243 GRELEA
+1243 GRDLDA
-1249 LYIGAMFPFARPKGA
+1249 VYIGAMFPFARPKGF
-1264 FAAMRNRL
+1264 FAAARNRL

-1277 NRHYASWLKSMGVDT
+1277 NKHYASWLKSMGVDT
-1292 DELEPEQA
+1292 DELDPEQA

-1319 GLLDRGAA
+1319 RLLDQRAT
-1327 KLRTPIVSVV
+1327 KLRAPIISVV
-1337 GSEDPVTDYHAERYA
+1337 GSEDPVTDYYRERYA

-1381 AKIVTRVHPA
+1381 AEIVTRVHPA
-1391 VRAGDVS
+1391 VVAGDV
-1398 ALTAAAR
+1398 ADLGPRAR
-1405 GEDAGWVVADHRRIG
+1405 GEDAGWAVLDRFQVG
-1420 ADDRPERAVVQPSM
+1420 AGEPAAATVKPSM
-1434 GRFVAVTA
+1434 ARFLAITV

-1463 TRTGSV
+1463 NRTGSV
-1469 TDLGLLWSLALI
+1469 ADLGLLWALALI
-1481 CGVLTLPLAGA
+1481 CGVFMLPVAGA
-1492 ITDRVSRRRIMMIAS
+1492 IVDRVSRRRIMMLAS
-1507 CVAGTIQLGL
+1507 SAAGSVQLVL
-1517 AALLWTDNLVL
+1517 ATLLWTDNLVL
-1528 WHIYAL
+1528 WHIYLL
-1534 VALSQVA
+1534 VALSSVA

-1570 LSTGVAMLLMPV
+1570 LSTGVATLLMPV

-1588 AAIQLKGI
+1588 AAIELKGI

-1602 SYLVAVATLAVVRF
+1602 SYVVAVLTLAVVRF

-1621 WQPRERLLFAIAN
+1621 WRPRERLLVAIAN

-1664 LTTPLVLSFG
+1664 LATPLVLSFG
-1674 SATQVAQVALAEA
+1674 SPTQVAQVALAEA
-1687 LGAVAGGVLMSVW
+1687 VGAVAGGVLMSLW
-1700 GGPRHRR
+1700 GGPRKRR
-1707 MIGVLLGNLGT
+1707 MIGVLVGNLGT
-1718 AIGCVLIGLD
+1718 AVGCVLIGLD
-1728 ASVAM
+1728 ASLAM
-1733 ICVGV
+1733 ICVG
-1738 FWLAMAMTTAQSIY
+1738 FCWLAMAMTTAQSIY

-1771 NQTITWSTLPIGFA
+1771 NQTIAWSTLPIGFA
-1785 LLAPGVT
+1785 LLAPGAT
-1792 ALFEPLL
+1792 ALFEPML
-1799 APGGSL
+1799 APGGAL

-1829 LILVLITLGG
+1829 VILILITLGG

-1847 FDIEVEDSLPDDLIG
+1847 FDLEVEDSLPDDLIG
-1862 AQERERRLAARAA
+1862 AQERERRLAAKRDAA
-1875 AREREAAP
+1875 AERET
-1883 VVA
+1883 VAV

>member
-1 MTDLMDPARE
+1 MTDLKDPARE
-11 AARAALIAQRLR
+11 AARQALIAKRLR
-23 RRQATPAARVT
+23 ARQAAPAARIT
-34 PRPEGAEVPLSYAQE
+34 PRPSGAQVPLSYAQE

-78 TALRAALAGLTARHE
+78 DALRAALTALADRHE
-93 SLRTRFPADAD
+93 SQRTRFPADAD
-104 GRPTVVVADTV
+104 GRPTVVVADTAD
-115 EVPLTIVD
+115 VPLTVVE
-123 APGEAAAR
+123 APDEAAAQ

-140 PFDLAA
+140 PFDLAN

-154 IRLADDDHVL
+154 VRLAADDHVL
-164 FLGKHHIVG
+164 FLAQHHIVG

-188 YRGGELPTL
+188 YRGGEPPALPI
-197 PVQYGD
+197 QYGD
-203 FAVWEGR
+203 FAVWEAQ
-210 ELDGPAARTHL
+210 ELDGPQARTHV
-221 DWWNSRLAGITPLE
+221 DYWKQRLAGVTPLE
-235 LPLDLPRPAT
+235 LPLDRPRPAT

-258 PAETERLTAL
+258 PAATGALNML
-268 TRATGG
+268 TRDSGG

-290 HAGQDDFAV
+290 HAGQDDFAI

-313 VVGMFINMLPLRAE
+313 VVGMFINMLPLRAD
-327 LAGDPTFTELLVRTR
+327 LGDDPTFAELLERTR
-342 RSVLDGFEHA
+342 RTVLDGFEHA
-352 DVPFAKVVH
+352 EVPFAKVVH

-374 FQAMFVLQN
+374 FQTMFVLQN
-383 YEMGRFTEASDATNV
+383 YEMGRFRGVSRTDEV
-398 TFEWTPMEL
+398 TFSWTPMEL
-407 RATRFDFEL
+407 QATRFDFEL
-416 HAVETTDGL
+416 HAVETVDGL

-436 RRDTVER
+436 DRATVER
-443 MAQRWCTLLR
+443 VAQRWTALLD

-464 ALDLLPAGE
+464 RLPLLPTAE

-481 DTAADFPAT
+481 DTTADFPRAE
-490 QTLHGPIEERAAH
+490 TLHGPIEERAEA
-503 TPDAVAVTIDGRS
+503 TPDAVAVTIDGHSR
-516 ATYAELNAAAN
+516 TYAELNAQAN
-527 RIAHR
+527 RVAHR

-569 PLDPEYPVDRL
+569 PLDPEYPADRL
-580 AFMVDDAAAL
+580 AFMVADADAP
-590 VVLVQER
+590 VVLVQSH

-602 PAVDATVL
+602 PGTGATVLELDDATV
-610 ALDDVA
+610 
-616 VWADQPSTDPTPL
+616 WADRPDTDPAPT

-664 MQETYRLGA
+664 MQKTYGLGT

-707 GGHKDAGYLRDLLVA
+707 GGHKDAGYLRDLLVS
-722 ERITIAHFVP
+722 ERITTAHFVP
-732 SMLTVFLAEDGSGAA
+732 SMLTVFLAEDGVEAA

-755 SGEELPLATAVDFT
+755 SGEELPLASAADFT
-769 ARLPGCE
+769 ARLPWCG

-789 VSAWHCDP
+789 VTAWACEPDRL
-797 AVLTGLTSVPIGAP
+797 AQVTSVPIGAP

-820 DPRGNPCPVGVAGEL
+820 DPSGGQCPVGVAGEL

-842 ARGYHRRAALTA
+842 ARGYHRRPALTA
-854 ERFVP
+854 EKFVP
-859 DPFSGEPGARL
+859 DPFSGEPGTRL

-879 VVDPATPDAAAGV
+879 VA
-892 PEGAAD
+892 
-898 PVTTGTDPTSGT
+898 
-910 DPAVATH
+910 
-917 PDTAHPGGG
+917 
-926 PHGGPDGTGRPE
+926 GPDGA

-959 LGEIESALREQPE
+959 LGEIESALREQPG
-972 VAEAAVV
+972 VTEATVI
-979 VREDTPGD
+979 VREDSPGD
-987 KRLTAYLVGAAEHAT
+987 KRLTAYLVGEAEHVA

-1008 QTLPEY
+1008 DTLPEY

-1034 DRRALP
+1034 DRKALP

-1049 VALVAPRDDTERLL
+1049 VALVEPRDDTERAL
-1063 AGIWSEVLGVATL
+1063 AAIWSEVLGVDTL

-1091 ATQVVAKIRKAEHGG
+1091 ATQVVAKIRKAELGG

-1119 IRELAAFISG
+1119 IRDLAAFISG
-1129 DAEADGPRRLLYEL
+1129 DAAQEGPRRLLYEL
-1143 TGPIPAAKRVLT
+1143 TRPIPAGKRVLT

-1174 ALPDGYALWSLAI
+1174 ALPAGYGLWSLAI

-1192 GLSEDGLPFDELTGR
+1192 GLSEDALPFDELTGR
-1207 VAEEILERIEGPVAL
+1207 VADEILERVEGPIAL
-1222 YGHCGVGSAIV
+1222 YGHCGVGSAIL
-1233 AEVARKVEAA
+1233 ADVARKVEAA
-1243 GRELEA
+1243 GRDLEA
-1249 LYIGAMFPFARPKGA
+1249 VYIGAMFPFARPKGVI
-1264 FAAMRNRL
+1264 AALRDRL
-1272 EQLRS
+1272 ERLSS
-1277 NRHYASWLKSMGVDT
+1277 NRHSASWLKSMGVDT
-1292 DELEPEQA
+1292 EELDPEQA

-1319 GLLDRGAA
+1319 RLLDQRAA
-1327 KLRTPIVSVV
+1327 KLRAPIISVV
-1337 GSEDPVTDYHAERYA
+1337 GSEDPVTDYYRERYA

-1381 AKIVTRVHPA
+1381 AEIVTRVHPA
-1391 VRAGDVS
+1391 VAAGDVG
-1398 ALTAAAR
+1398 ALTPQAR
-1405 GEDAGWVVADHRRIG
+1405 GADAGWVVADTLRVG
-1420 ADDRPERAVVQPSM
+1420 EDRKPTTTIKPSM
-1434 GRFVAVTA
+1434 GRFMAVTT
-1442 GQLVSSTG
+1442 GQLISSTG

-1463 TRTGSV
+1463 NRTGSV
-1469 TDLGLLWSLALI
+1469 ANLGLLWALALI
-1481 CGVLTLPLAGA
+1481 CGVLMLPVAGA
-1492 ITDRVSRRRIMMIAS
+1492 LVDRVSRRRIMMAAS
-1507 CVAGTIQLGL
+1507 CFAGSVQLVL

-1528 WHIYAL
+1528 WHIYML
-1534 VALSQVA
+1534 VALSSVA

-1570 LSTGVAMLLMPV
+1570 LSTGVATLLMPA

-1588 AAIQLKGI
+1588 ATIELKGI
-1596 LLIDVA
+1596 LLVDVA
-1602 SYLVAVATLAVVRF
+1602 SYVFAVLTLAVVRF
-1616 PDLLG
+1616 PDALG
-1621 WQPRERLLFAIAN
+1621 WRPRERLLVAIAN
-1634 GLRYS
+1634 GMRYS
-1639 WQHRGFRLMLGYFA
+1639 WRHRGFRLMLGYFA

-1664 LTTPLVLSFG
+1664 LITPLVLSFG
-1674 SATQVAQVALAEA
+1674 SPTQVAQVALAEA
-1687 LGAVAGGVLMSVW
+1687 VGAVLGGVLMSLW
-1700 GGPRHRR
+1700 GGPRKRR
-1707 MIGVLLGNLGT
+1707 MIGVLIGNLGT

-1733 ICVGV
+1733 ICVG
-1738 FWLAMAMTTAQSIY
+1738 FCWLAMSMTTAQSIY

-1771 NQTITWSTLPIGFA
+1771 NQTISWSTLPIGFA
-1785 LLAPGVT
+1785 LLAPGAT
-1792 ALFEPLL
+1792 ALFEPML
-1799 APGGSL
+1799 APGGAL
-1805 AGSVGAVIGTGPG
+1805 ADTVGAVIGTGPG

-1824 YVCFG
+1824 YICFG
-1829 LILVLITLGG
+1829 VALILITLGG

-1862 AQERERRLAARAA
+1862 AQEREKRLAAKA
-1875 AREREAAP
+1875 EKKEI
-1883 VVA
+1883 VSV

>member
-1 MTDLMDPARE
+1 MTDLKDPARE
-11 AARAALIAQRLR
+11 AARQALIARRLR
-23 RRQATPAARVT
+23 ARQTAPAARIT
-34 PRPEGAEVPLSYAQE
+34 PRPSGAEVPLSYAQE

-78 TALRAALAGLTARHE
+78 DALRAALTALADRHE
-93 SLRTRFPADAD
+93 SQRTRFPADAD
-104 GRPTVVVADTV
+104 GRPTVVVADTAD
-115 EVPLTIVD
+115 VPLTVVE
-123 APGEAAAR
+123 APDEAAAQ

-140 PFDLAA
+140 PFDLAN

-154 IRLADDDHVL
+154 IRLTADDHVL
-164 FLGKHHIVG
+164 FLAQHHIVG

-188 YRGGELPTL
+188 YRGGEPPALPI
-197 PVQYGD
+197 QYGD
-203 FAVWEGR
+203 FAVWEAQ
-210 ELDGPAARTHL
+210 ELDGPQARAHV
-221 DWWNSRLAGITPLE
+221 DYWKQQLAGITPLE
-235 LPLDLPRPAT
+235 LPLDRPRPAT

-258 PAETERLTAL
+258 PSATETLNAL
-268 TRATGG
+268 TRDSGG

-290 HAGQDDFAV
+290 HAGQDDFAI

-313 VVGMFINMLPLRAE
+313 VVGMFINMLPLRAD
-327 LAGDPTFTELLVRTR
+327 LADDPTFAELLERTR
-342 RSVLDGFEHA
+342 RTVLDGFEHA
-352 DVPFAKVVH
+352 EVPFAKVVH

-374 FQAMFVLQN
+374 FQTMFVLQN
-383 YEMGRFTEASDATNV
+383 YEMGRFRGVSRTDDV
-398 TFEWTPMEL
+398 TFSWTPMEL
-407 RATRFDFEL
+407 QATRFDFEL
-416 HAVETTDGL
+416 HAVETVDGL

-436 RRDTVER
+436 DRATVER
-443 MAQRWCTLLR
+443 MAQRWTALLD

-464 ALDLLPAGE
+464 RLPLLPAAE
-473 RELLAAWN
+473 RDLLAAWN
-481 DTAADFPAT
+481 DTTADFPRAE
-490 QTLHGPIEERAAH
+490 TLHGPIEERAAA
-503 TPDAVAVTIDGRS
+503 TPDAVAVTIDGHSR
-516 ATYAELNAAAN
+516 TYAELNAQAN
-527 RIAHR
+527 RVAHR

-555 AGLLGVLKAGGAYL
+555 AGLLGVLKAGGVYL
-569 PLDPEYPVDRL
+569 PLDPEYPADRL
-580 AFMVDDAAAL
+580 AFMVGDADAP
-590 VVLVQER
+590 VVLVQSH

-602 PAVDATVL
+602 PDTGATVLELDDATV
-610 ALDDVA
+610 
-616 VWADQPSTDPTPL
+616 WADRPDTDPAPA
-629 AGPEHLAYVIYTS
+629 AGPENLAYVIYTS

-664 MQETYRLGA
+664 MQKTYGLGA

-707 GGHKDAGYLRDLLVA
+707 GGHKDAGYLRDLLVS
-722 ERITIAHFVP
+722 ERITTAHFVP
-732 SMLTVFLAEDGSGAA
+732 SMLTVFLAEDGVEAA

-755 SGEELPLATAVDFT
+755 SGEELPLASATDFT
-769 ARLPGCE
+769 ARLPWCG

-789 VSAWHCDP
+789 VTAWACEPDRL
-797 AVLTGLTSVPIGAP
+797 AEVTSVPIGAP

-820 DPRGNPCPVGVAGEL
+820 DPSGAQCPVGVAGEL
-835 HIGGVGL
+835 HIGGAGL
-842 ARGYHRRAALTA
+842 ARGYHRRPALTA
-854 ERFVP
+854 EKFVP
-859 DPFSGEPGARL
+859 DPFAAEPGARL

-879 VVDPATPDAAAGV
+879 VV
-892 PEGAAD
+892 
-898 PVTTGTDPTSGT
+898 
-910 DPAVATH
+910 
-917 PDTAHPGGG
+917 
-926 PHGGPDGTGRPE
+926 GPDGG

-959 LGEIESALREQPE
+959 LGEIESALRDQPG
-972 VAEAAVV
+972 VTEATVI
-979 VREDTPGD
+979 VREDSPGD
-987 KRLTAYLVGAAEHAT
+987 KRLTAYLVGEAEHA
-1002 LKAALK
+1002 ALK
-1008 QTLPEY
+1008 GALKDTLPEY

-1034 DRRALP
+1034 DRKALP

-1049 VALVAPRDDTERLL
+1049 VALVEPRDDTERAL
-1063 AGIWSEVLGVATL
+1063 AAIWSEVLGVDTL

-1091 ATQVVAKIRKAEHGG
+1091 ATQVVAKIRKAELGG
-1106 RAVGVMDLFQQRT
+1106 RAAGVMDLFQQRT
-1119 IRELAAFISG
+1119 IRDLAAFISG
-1129 DAEADGPRRLLYEL
+1129 DAAQEGPRRLLYEL
-1143 TGPIPAAKRVLT
+1143 TKPIPAGRRVLT

-1174 ALPDGYALWSLAI
+1174 ALPAGYGLWSLAI

-1192 GLSEDGLPFDELTGR
+1192 GLSEDALPFDELTSR
-1207 VAEEILERIEGPVAL
+1207 VADEILERVEGPIAL
-1222 YGHCGVGSAIV
+1222 YGHCGVGSAIL
-1233 AEVARKVEAA
+1233 ADVARKVEAA

-1249 LYIGAMFPFARPKGA
+1249 VYIGAMFPFARPKGVI
-1264 FAAMRNRL
+1264 AALRDRL
-1272 EQLRS
+1272 ERLSS
-1277 NRHYASWLKSMGVDT
+1277 NRHSASWLKSMGVDT
-1292 DELEPEQA
+1292 DELDPEQA

-1319 GLLDRGAA
+1319 RLLDQQAA
-1327 KLRTPIVSVV
+1327 KLRTPIISVV
-1337 GSEDPVTDYHAERYA
+1337 GSEDPVTDYYRERYA

-1381 AKIVTRVHPA
+1381 AEIVTQVHPA
-1391 VRAGDVS
+1391 VVAGDVS
-1398 ALTAAAR
+1398 ALTPEAR
-1405 GEDAGWVVADHRRIG
+1405 GEDAGWVVADTLRVG
-1420 ADDRPERAVVQPSM
+1420 EDRKPTKTVKPSM
-1434 GRFVAVTA
+1434 GRFMAITT
-1442 GQLVSSTG
+1442 GQLISSTG

-1463 TRTGSV
+1463 NRTGSV
-1469 TDLGLLWSLALI
+1469 ANLGLLWALALI
-1481 CGVLTLPLAGA
+1481 CGVLMLPVAGA
-1492 ITDRVSRRRIMMIAS
+1492 LVDRVSRRRIMMTAS
-1507 CVAGTIQLGL
+1507 CFAGSVQLVL

-1528 WHIYAL
+1528 WHIYML
-1534 VALSQVA
+1534 VALSSVA

-1570 LSTGVAMLLMPV
+1570 LSTGVATLLMPA

-1588 AAIQLKGI
+1588 ATIELKGI
-1596 LLIDVA
+1596 LLVDVA
-1602 SYLVAVATLAVVRF
+1602 SYVFAVLTLAVVRF
-1616 PDLLG
+1616 PDALG
-1621 WQPRERLLFAIAN
+1621 WRPRERLLVAIAN
-1634 GLRYS
+1634 GMRYS
-1639 WQHRGFRLMLGYFA
+1639 WRHRGFRLMLGYFA

-1664 LTTPLVLSFG
+1664 LITPLVLSFG
-1674 SATQVAQVALAEA
+1674 SPTQVAQVALAEA
-1687 LGAVAGGVLMSVW
+1687 VGAVLGGVLMSLW
-1700 GGPRHRR
+1700 GGPRKRR
-1707 MIGVLLGNLGT
+1707 MIGVLIGNLGT

-1733 ICVGV
+1733 ICVG
-1738 FWLAMAMTTAQSIY
+1738 FCWLAMSMTTAQSIY

-1771 NQTITWSTLPIGFA
+1771 NQTISWSTLPIGFA
-1785 LLAPGVT
+1785 VLAPGAT
-1792 ALFEPLL
+1792 ALFEPML
-1799 APGGSL
+1799 APGGAL

-1824 YVCFG
+1824 YICFG
-1829 LILVLITLGG
+1829 AALILITLGG

-1847 FDIEVEDSLPDDLIG
+1847 FDLEVEDSLPDDLIG
-1862 AQERERRLAARAA
+1862 AQEREKRLAAKA
-1875 AREREAAP
+1875 EKKEL
-1883 VVA
+1883 VSV

>member
-1 MTDLMDPARE
+1 MTDLKDPARE
-11 AARAALIAQRLR
+11 AARQALIAKRLR
-23 RRQATPAARVT
+23 ARQSAPAARIT
-34 PRPEGAEVPLSYAQE
+34 PRPDGAPVPLSYAQE

-55 QLAPGEAAYHIAVPL
+55 QIAPGEAAYHIAVPL

-78 TALRAALAGLTARHE
+78 DALRAALTALAARHE
-93 SLRTRFPADAD
+93 SQRTRFPADAD
-104 GRPTVVVADTV
+104 GRPTVVVADTPD
-115 EVPLTIVD
+115 VPLTVV
-123 APGEAAAR
+123 EAADETAAQ

-140 PFDLAA
+140 PFDLAH

-154 IRLADDDHVL
+154 IRLTVEDHVL
-164 FLGKHHIVG
+164 FLGQHHIVG

-188 YRGGELPTL
+188 YRGGEPPALPI
-197 PVQYGD
+197 QYGD
-203 FAVWEGR
+203 FAVWEAQ
-210 ELDGPAARTHL
+210 ELDGPQARAHV
-221 DWWNSRLAGITPLE
+221 DYWQQRLAGITPLE
-235 LPLDLPRPAT
+235 LPLDRPRPAT

-258 PAETERLTAL
+258 PAATEALNAL
-268 TRATGG
+268 TRDSGG

-281 AAYQVLLAR
+281 SAYQVLLAR

-327 LAGDPTFTELLVRTR
+327 LAGDPTFTELLARTR
-342 RSVLDGFEHA
+342 RNVLDGFEHA
-352 DVPFAKVVH
+352 EVPFAKVVH

-374 FQAMFVLQN
+374 FQTMFVLQN
-383 YEMGRFTEASDATNV
+383 YEMGRFRGVSRSDEV

-407 RATRFDFEL
+407 QATRFDFEL
-416 HAVETTDGL
+416 HAVETVDGL

-436 RRDTVER
+436 DRATVER
-443 MAQRWCTLLR
+443 MARRWTALLD
-453 AVVAAPDTPVS
+453 AIVAAPDTPVS
-464 ALDLLPAGE
+464 RLPLLSDVE
-473 RELLAAWN
+473 RELLAGWN
-481 DTAADFPAT
+481 DTAADFPRDE
-490 QTLHGPIEERAAH
+490 TLHGPVEERAAT
-503 TPDAVAVTIDGRS
+503 TPDAVAVTIDGTSR
-516 ATYAELNAAAN
+516 TYAELNAEAN

-569 PLDPEYPVDRL
+569 PLDPEYPADRL
-580 AFMVDDAAAL
+580 AFMVTDADAP
-590 VVLVQER
+590 VVLVQSH

-602 PAVDATVL
+602 PATTATVL
-610 ALDDVA
+610 DLDDAA
-616 VWADQPSTDPTPL
+616 VWADQPTTDPTPL
-629 AGPEHLAYVIYTS
+629 AGPGHLAYVIYTS

-664 MQETYRLGA
+664 MQRTYGLGA

-707 GGHKDAGYLRDLLVA
+707 GGHKDAGYLRDLLVS
-722 ERITIAHFVP
+722 ERITTTHFVP
-732 SMLTVFLAEDGSGAA
+732 SMLTVFLAEEGVEAA

-755 SGEELPLATAVDFT
+755 SGEELPLTSAVDFT
-769 ARLPGCE
+769 ARLPWCG

-789 VSAWHCDP
+789 VTSWACEPDRL
-797 AVLTGLTSVPIGAP
+797 AQVTSVPIGAP

-820 DPRGNPCPVGVAGEL
+820 DASGAQCPVGVAGEL

-842 ARGYHRRAALTA
+842 ARGYHRRPALTA
-854 ERFVP
+854 EKFVP
-859 DPFSGEPGARL
+859 DPFCGEPGARL

-879 VVDPATPDAAAGV
+879 VV
-892 PEGAAD
+892 
-898 PVTTGTDPTSGT
+898 
-910 DPAVATH
+910 
-917 PDTAHPGGG
+917 
-926 PHGGPDGTGRPE
+926 GPDGA

-959 LGEIESALREQPE
+959 LGEIESALREQPD
-972 VAEAAVV
+972 VTEATVI
-979 VREDTPGD
+979 VREDSPGD
-987 KRLTAYLVGAAEHAT
+987 KRLTAYLVGAAEHAA

-1008 QTLPEY
+1008 DTLPEY

-1034 DRRALP
+1034 DRKALP

-1049 VALVAPRDDTERLL
+1049 VALVEPRDDTERAL
-1063 AGIWSEVLGVATL
+1063 AAIWSEVLGVETL

-1091 ATQVVAKIRKAEHGG
+1091 ATQVVAKIRKAELGG
-1106 RAVGVMDLFQQRT
+1106 RAVGVMDLFQKRT
-1119 IRELAAFISG
+1119 IRDLAAFISG
-1129 DAEADGPRRLLYEL
+1129 DATQEGPRRLLYEL
-1143 TGPIPAAKRVLT
+1143 TKPIPVAKRVLT

-1174 ALPDGYALWSLAI
+1174 ALPAGYGLWSLAI

-1192 GLSEDGLPFDELTGR
+1192 GLSEDALPFDELTTR
-1207 VAEEILERIEGPVAL
+1207 VADEIVERVEGPIAL

-1243 GRELEA
+1243 GRDLTA
-1249 LYIGAMFPFARPKGA
+1249 VYIGAMFPFARPKGP
-1264 FAAMRNRL
+1264 FAAARNRL

-1277 NRHYASWLKSMGVDT
+1277 NKHYASWLKSMGVDT
-1292 DELEPEQA
+1292 DELDPEQA

-1319 GLLDRGAA
+1319 RLLDRQAT
-1327 KLRTPIVSVV
+1327 KLRAPIISVV
-1337 GSEDPVTDYHAERYA
+1337 GSEDPVTDYYRERYA

-1381 AKIVTRVHPA
+1381 AEIVTRTHPA
-1391 VRAGDVS
+1391 VVAGD
-1398 ALTAAAR
+1398 LTGLDPAAR
-1405 GEDAGWVVADHRRIG
+1405 GEDAGWAVHDMLRVG
-1420 ADDRPERAVVQPSM
+1420 ADRKPTTTVKPSM
-1434 GRFVAVTA
+1434 GRFLAVTI

-1463 TRTGSV
+1463 NRTGSV
-1469 TDLGLLWSLALI
+1469 ADLGLLWALALI
-1481 CGVLTLPLAGA
+1481 CGVLMLPVAGA
-1492 ITDRVSRRRIMMIAS
+1492 LVDRVSRRRIMMLAS
-1507 CVAGTIQLGL
+1507 SVAGSVQLVL

-1528 WHIYAL
+1528 WHIYLL
-1534 VALSQVA
+1534 VAFSSVA

-1570 LSTGVAMLLMPV
+1570 LSTGVATLLMPA

-1588 AAIQLKGI
+1588 AAIELKGI
-1596 LLIDVA
+1596 LIVDVA
-1602 SYLVAVATLAVVRF
+1602 SYVVAVLTLAVVRF

-1621 WQPRERLLFAIAN
+1621 WRPRERLLVAIAN
-1634 GLRYS
+1634 GMRYS

-1674 SATQVAQVALAEA
+1674 SPTQVAQVALAEA
-1687 LGAVAGGVLMSVW
+1687 VGAVLGGVLMSLW
-1700 GGPRHRR
+1700 GGPRKRR
-1707 MIGVLLGNLGT
+1707 MIGVLIGNLGT

-1728 ASVAM
+1728 ASIVM
-1733 ICVGV
+1733 ICVG
-1738 FWLAMAMTTAQSIY
+1738 FCWLAMAMTTAQSIY

-1771 NQTITWSTLPIGFA
+1771 NQTISWSTLPIGFA
-1785 LLAPGVT
+1785 LLAPAAT
-1792 ALFEPLL
+1792 ALFEPML

-1805 AGSVGAVIGTGPG
+1805 AGSVGEVIGTGPG

-1829 LILVLITLGG
+1829 VILILITLGG
-1839 FAIRLLRR
+1839 FGIRLLRR
-1847 FDIEVEDSLPDDLIG
+1847 FDLEVEDSLPDDLIG
-1862 AQERERRLAARAA
+1862 AQEREKRLAAKA
-1875 AREREAAP
+1875 ETREAVP
-1883 VVA
+1883 V

>member
-1 MTDLMDPARE
+1 MTDLKDPARE
-11 AARAALIAQRLR
+11 AARQALIAKRLR
-23 RRQATPAARVT
+23 ARQAAPAARIT
-34 PRPEGAEVPLSYAQE
+34 PRPSGAQVPLSYAQE

-78 TALRAALAGLTARHE
+78 DALRAALTALADRHE
-93 SLRTRFPADAD
+93 SQRTRFPADAD
-104 GRPTVVVADTV
+104 GRPTVVVADTAD
-115 EVPLTIVD
+115 VPLTVVEASD
-123 APGEAAAR
+123 EAAAQ

-140 PFDLAA
+140 PFDLAN

-154 IRLADDDHVL
+154 IRLAADDHVL
-164 FLGKHHIVG
+164 FLAQHHIVG

-188 YRGGELPTL
+188 YRGGEPPALPI
-197 PVQYGD
+197 QYGD
-203 FAVWEGR
+203 FAVWEAQ
-210 ELDGPAARTHL
+210 ELDGPQARAHV
-221 DWWNSRLAGITPLE
+221 DYWKQRLAGVTPLE
-235 LPLDLPRPAT
+235 LPLDRPRPAT

-258 PAETERLTAL
+258 PAATEALNTL
-268 TRATGG
+268 TRDSGG

-290 HAGQDDFAV
+290 HAGQDDFAI

-313 VVGMFINMLPLRAE
+313 VVGMFINMLPLRAD
-327 LAGDPTFTELLVRTR
+327 LGDDPTFAELLERTR
-342 RSVLDGFEHA
+342 RTVLDGFEHA
-352 DVPFAKVVH
+352 EVPFAKVVH

-374 FQAMFVLQN
+374 FQTMFVLQN
-383 YEMGRFTEASDATNV
+383 YEMGRFRGVSRTDEV
-398 TFEWTPMEL
+398 TFSWTPMEL
-407 RATRFDFEL
+407 QATRFDFEL
-416 HAVETTDGL
+416 HAVETVDGL

-436 RRDTVER
+436 DRVSVER
-443 MAQRWCTLLR
+443 MAQRWTTLLD
-453 AVVAAPDTPVS
+453 AVVAAPGTPVS
-464 ALDLLPAGE
+464 RLPLLPAAE

-481 DTAADFPAT
+481 DTTADFPRAE
-490 QTLHGPIEERAAH
+490 TLHGPIEERAAA
-503 TPDAVAVTIDGRS
+503 TPDAVAVTIDGHSR
-516 ATYAELNAAAN
+516 TYAELNAQAN
-527 RIAHR
+527 RVAHR

-569 PLDPEYPVDRL
+569 PLDPEYPADRL
-580 AFMVDDAAAL
+580 AFMVGDADAP
-590 VVLVQER
+590 VVLVQSH

-602 PAVDATVL
+602 PDTGATVLELDDATV
-610 ALDDVA
+610 
-616 VWADQPSTDPTPL
+616 WADRPDTDPAPT
-629 AGPEHLAYVIYTS
+629 AGPENLAYVIYTS

-664 MQETYRLGA
+664 MQKTYGLGA
-673 DDAVLQKTPAS
+673 ADAVLQKTPAS

-707 GGHKDAGYLRDLLVA
+707 GGHKDAGYLRDLLVS
-722 ERITIAHFVP
+722 ERITTAHFVP
-732 SMLTVFLAEDGSGAA
+732 SMLTVFLAEDGVEAA

-755 SGEELPLATAVDFT
+755 SGEELPLASAADFT
-769 ARLPGCE
+769 ARLPWCG

-789 VSAWHCDP
+789 VTAWACEPDRL
-797 AVLTGLTSVPIGAP
+797 AQVTSVPIGAP

-820 DPRGNPCPVGVAGEL
+820 DPSGAQCPVGVAGEL

-842 ARGYHRRAALTA
+842 ARGYHRRPALTA
-854 ERFVP
+854 EKFVP

-879 VVDPATPDAAAGV
+879 VA
-892 PEGAAD
+892 
-898 PVTTGTDPTSGT
+898 
-910 DPAVATH
+910 
-917 PDTAHPGGG
+917 
-926 PHGGPDGTGRPE
+926 GPDGA

-959 LGEIESALREQPE
+959 LGEIESALRDQPG
-972 VAEAAVV
+972 VTEATVI
-979 VREDTPGD
+979 VREDSPGD
-987 KRLTAYLVGAAEHAT
+987 KRLTAYLVGEAEHAA

-1008 QTLPEY
+1008 DTLPEY

-1034 DRRALP
+1034 DRKALP

-1049 VALVAPRDDTERLL
+1049 VALVEPRDDTERAL
-1063 AGIWSEVLGVATL
+1063 AAIWSEVLGVDTL

-1091 ATQVVAKIRKAEHGG
+1091 ATQVVAKIRKAELGG

-1119 IRELAAFISG
+1119 IRDLAAFISG
-1129 DAEADGPRRLLYEL
+1129 DAAQEGPRRLLYEL
-1143 TGPIPAAKRVLT
+1143 TKPIPAGKRVLT

-1174 ALPDGYALWSLAI
+1174 ALPAGYGLWSLAI

-1192 GLSEDGLPFDELTGR
+1192 GLSEDALPFDELTGR
-1207 VAEEILERIEGPVAL
+1207 VADEILERVEGPIAL
-1222 YGHCGVGSAIV
+1222 YGHCGVGSAIL
-1233 AEVARKVEAA
+1233 ADVARKVEAA
-1243 GRELEA
+1243 GRDLEA
-1249 LYIGAMFPFARPKGA
+1249 VYIGAMFPFARPKGVI
-1264 FAAMRNRL
+1264 AALRDRL
-1272 EQLRS
+1272 ERLSS
-1277 NRHYASWLKSMGVDT
+1277 NRHSASWLKSMGVDT
-1292 DELEPEQA
+1292 DELDPEQA

-1319 GLLDRGAA
+1319 RLLDQRAT
-1327 KLRTPIVSVV
+1327 KLRAPIISVV
-1337 GSEDPVTDYHAERYA
+1337 GSEDPVTDYYRERYA

-1381 AKIVTRVHPA
+1381 AEIVTQVHPA
-1391 VRAGDVS
+1391 VVAGDVG
-1398 ALTAAAR
+1398 ALTPQAR
-1405 GEDAGWVVADHRRIG
+1405 GEDAGWVVADTLRVG
-1420 ADDRPERAVVQPSM
+1420 EDRKPTTTVKPSM
-1434 GRFVAVTA
+1434 GRFMAVTT
-1442 GQLVSSTG
+1442 GQLISSTG

-1463 TRTGSV
+1463 NRTGSV
-1469 TDLGLLWSLALI
+1469 ANLGLLWALALI
-1481 CGVLTLPLAGA
+1481 CGVLMLPVAGA
-1492 ITDRVSRRRIMMIAS
+1492 LVDRVSRRRIMMAAS
-1507 CVAGTIQLGL
+1507 CFAGSVQLVL

-1528 WHIYAL
+1528 WHIYML
-1534 VALSQVA
+1534 VALSSVA

-1570 LSTGVAMLLMPV
+1570 LSTGVATLLMPA

-1588 AAIQLKGI
+1588 ATIELKGI
-1596 LLIDVA
+1596 LLVDVA
-1602 SYLVAVATLAVVRF
+1602 SYVFAVLTLAVVRF
-1616 PDLLG
+1616 PDALG
-1621 WQPRERLLFAIAN
+1621 WRPRERLLVAIAN
-1634 GLRYS
+1634 GMRYS
-1639 WQHRGFRLMLGYFA
+1639 WRHRGFRLMLGYFA

-1664 LTTPLVLSFG
+1664 LITPLVLSFG
-1674 SATQVAQVALAEA
+1674 SPTQVAQVALAEA
-1687 LGAVAGGVLMSVW
+1687 VGAVLGGVLMSLW
-1700 GGPRHRR
+1700 GGPRKRR
-1707 MIGVLLGNLGT
+1707 MIGVLIGNLGT

-1733 ICVGV
+1733 ICVG
-1738 FWLAMAMTTAQSIY
+1738 FCWLAMSMTTAQSIY

-1771 NQTITWSTLPIGFA
+1771 NQTISWSTLPIGFA
-1785 LLAPGVT
+1785 LLAPGAT
-1792 ALFEPLL
+1792 ALFEPML
-1799 APGGSL
+1799 APGGAL
-1805 AGSVGAVIGTGPG
+1805 AGTVGAVIGTGPG

-1824 YVCFG
+1824 YICFG
-1829 LILVLITLGG
+1829 VALILITLGG

-1847 FDIEVEDSLPDDLIG
+1847 FDLEVEDSLPDDLIG
-1862 AQERERRLAARAA
+1862 AQEREKRLAAKA
-1875 AREREAAP
+1875 EKKEL
-1883 VVA
+1883 VSV

>member
-1 MTDLMDPARE
+1 MTDVKDSARD
-11 AARAALIAQRLR
+11 AARQALIAKRLR
-23 RRQATPAARVT
+23 RRSGSPPAARIT
-34 PRPEGAEVPLSYAQE
+34 ARPPDAEVPLSYAQE

-78 TALRAALAGLTARHE
+78 AALRRALADLTRRHE
-93 SLRTRFPADAD
+93 SLRTRFPADSD
-104 GRPTVVVADTV
+104 GRPTVVLDEVV
-115 EVPLTIVD
+115 EVPLTV
-123 APGEAAAR
+123 
-131 ALVDAAAAE
+131 VDAADDTAAQARVDEAAVE
-140 PFDLAA
+140 PFDLAN

-154 IRLADDDHVL
+154 IRLAPTEHVL
-164 FLGKHHIVG
+164 FLGQHHIVG

-181 LRDLITL
+181 LRDLIAR
-188 YRGGELPTL
+188 YRDRELPAL

-203 FAVWEGR
+203 FAVWEAR
-210 ELDGPAARTHL
+210 ELAGPGALRHV
-221 DWWNSRLAGITPLE
+221 DWWKERLAGITPLE

-250 DFVEFQLD
+250 DFVEFTLD
-258 PAETERLTAL
+258 AAATEGLAAL
-268 TRATGG
+268 TRAYGG
-274 TLFMTLL
+274 TMFMTLL
-281 AAYQVLLAR
+281 AAYQVFLAR
-290 HAGQDDFAV
+290 HTGQDDFAV

-313 VVGMFINMLPLRAE
+313 LVGMFINMLPMRAE
-327 LAGDPTFTELLVRTR
+327 LAGDPTFTELLDRTR
-342 RSVLDGFEHA
+342 RAVLDGLEHGE
-352 DVPFAKVVH
+352 VPFARVVH

-383 YEMGRFTEASDATNV
+383 YEMGRFEGVAEDADV
-398 TFEWTPMEL
+398 GFEWHPMEL

-416 HAVETTDGL
+416 HAVETGNGL

-436 RRDTVER
+436 TRATIER
-443 MAQRWCTLLR
+443 MAHRLTTLLR
-453 AVVAAPDTPVS
+453 AVVATPDLPVS
-464 ALDLLPAGE
+464 ALDLLAPAE
-473 RELLAAWN
+473 RDLLAGWN
-481 DTAADFPAT
+481 DTSHDFPRQ
-490 QTLHGPIEERAAH
+490 QTLHAPIEERAAR
-503 TPDAVAVTIDGRS
+503 TPDAAALRFAGRS
-516 ATYAELNAAAN
+516 VTYAELNAAAN
-527 RIAHR
+527 RVAHR
-532 LRAAGVGPETLVGVC
+532 LRACGVGPETLVGVC

-569 PLDPEYPVDRL
+569 PLDPEYPADRL
-580 AFMVDDAAAL
+580 AFMVTDAAAP
-590 VVLVQER
+590 VVLVQAH

-602 PAVDATVL
+602 PTTDATVL
-610 ALDDVA
+610 ALDDEA
-616 VWADQPSTDPTPL
+616 LWADQPTSDPTPT
-629 AGPEHLAYVIYTS
+629 AGPAHLAYVIYTS

-664 MQETYRLGA
+664 MQRTYRLGA

-684 FDVSVWEFFWPLRTG
+684 FDVSVWEFFWPLREG
-699 ARLVLAKP
+699 ARLVLAEP
-707 GGHKDAGYLRDLLVA
+707 GGHKDAGYLRDLLVSEA
-722 ERITIAHFVP
+722 VTTAHFVP
-732 SMLTVFLAEDGSGAA
+732 SMLTVFLAEDGVEAA

-755 SGEELPLATAVDFT
+755 SGEELPLAAARDFT
-769 ARLPGCE
+769 ARLPGCG

-789 VSAWHCDP
+789 VSSWACDP
-797 AVLTGLTSVPIGAP
+797 VLLAEVASVPIGAP
-811 IANLRLHVL
+811 ISNVRLHVL
-820 DPRGNPCPVGVAGEL
+820 DARGNPCPVGVAGEL

-879 VVDPATPDAAAGV
+879 QVVPGDR
-892 PEGAAD
+892 
-898 PVTTGTDPTSGT
+898 
-910 DPAVATH
+910 
-917 PDTAHPGGG
+917 PGG
-926 PHGGPDGTGRPE
+926 
-938 GVIEFL
+938 VLEFL

-959 LGEIESALREQPE
+959 LGEIESALRAQPG
-972 VAEAAVV
+972 VTDAVVV

-987 KRLTAYLVGAAEHAT
+987 KRLTGYLVGAAEPDAV
-1002 LKAALK
+1002 KVALK
-1008 QTLPEY
+1008 ETLPEY

-1034 DRRALP
+1034 DRTALP
-1040 APVVTREAS
+1040 APVVTRAAS
-1049 VALVAPRDDTERLL
+1049 VALVEPRDDTERLL

-1091 ATQVVAKIRKAEHGG
+1091 ATQVVARIRKTEHGG
-1106 RAVGVMDLFQQRT
+1106 RPVGVMDLFQRRT
-1119 IRELAAFISG
+1119 IRDLATFMSG
-1129 DAEADGPRRLLYEL
+1129 GGGDGPRRLLYEL
-1143 TGPIPAAKRVLT
+1143 TRPIPSAQQVIT

-1174 ALPDGYALWSLAI
+1174 ALPAGHALWSLAI

-1192 GLSEDGLPFDELTGR
+1192 GLTEDALPFDELTTR
-1207 VAEEILERIEGPVAL
+1207 VAEEIIERVEGPLAL

-1243 GRELEA
+1243 GRELTA
-1249 LYIGAMFPFARPKGA
+1249 LYIGAMFPFARPKGL
-1264 FAAMRNRL
+1264 FAAVRTKL
-1272 EQLRS
+1272 EKLRS
-1277 NRHYASWLKSMGVDT
+1277 NKHYASWLKSMGVDT

-1319 GLLDRGAA
+1319 ALLDQGAV
-1327 KLRTPIVSVV
+1327 KLRAPIISVV
-1337 GSEDPVTDYHAERYA
+1337 GSEDPVTDYHVERYA
-1352 EWQFLSDTLGLVVL
+1352 EWQFLTDRLGLVVL
-1366 DQAGHFFLKYRAEEL
+1366 DQAGHFFLKYRAQEL
-1381 AKIVTRVHPA
+1381 AEIVTQVHPA
-1391 VRAGDVS
+1391 LIAGDVGE
-1398 ALTAAAR
+1398 LTPQAR
-1405 GEDAGWVVADHRRIG
+1405 GEDAGWAVAGTRGVD
-1420 ADDRPERAVVQPSM
+1420 AVVVPDKPVVRPSM
-1434 GRFVAVTA
+1434 ARFVSVTV
-1442 GQLVSSTG
+1442 GQLVSTTG

-1469 TDLGLLWSLALI
+1469 TDLGLLWALALI
-1481 CGVLTLPLAGA
+1481 CGVLVLPVAGA
-1492 ITDRVSRRRIMMIAS
+1492 ITDRISRRTIMMIAS
-1507 CVAGTIQLGL
+1507 CSAGSVQLVL
-1517 AALLWTDNLVL
+1517 AALLWTDNLAL
-1528 WHIYAL
+1528 WHIYGL

-1564 AMGITQ
+1564 AMGIAQ
-1570 LSTGVAMLLMPV
+1570 LSNGFAMLLMPV

-1588 AAIQLKGI
+1588 AAIDLKGI
-1596 LLIDVA
+1596 LLLDVA
-1602 SYLVAVATLAVVRF
+1602 SYVIAVVTLSVVRF

-1621 WQPRERLLFAIAN
+1621 WRPRERLLVAIAN

-1639 WQHRGFRLMLGYFA
+1639 WRHRGFRLMLGYFA

-1674 SATQVAQVALAEA
+1674 TATQVAQVALAEA
-1687 LGAVAGGVLMSVW
+1687 LGAVAGGVLMSLW
-1700 GGPRHRR
+1700 GGPRNRR
-1707 MIGVLLGNLGT
+1707 MIGVLIGNLGT
-1718 AIGCVLIGLD
+1718 AVGCVLVGLD

-1733 ICVGV
+1733 ICVGA
-1738 FWLAMAMTTAQSIY
+1738 FWLAMSMTTAQSIY

-1763 FHGRVFSL
+1763 YHGRVFSL
-1771 NQTITWSTLPIGFA
+1771 NQTISWSTLPIGFA
-1785 LLAPGVT
+1785 LIAPAAT
-1792 ALFEPLL
+1792 RLFEPLL
-1799 APGGSL
+1799 APDGAL

-1829 LILVLITLGG
+1829 AALILITLGG

-1847 FDIEVEDSLPDDLIG
+1847 FDIEVADSLPDDLIG
-1862 AQERERRLAARAA
+1862 AQERERRLAARTAQRA
-1875 AREREAAP
+1875 EAQT
-1883 VVA
+1883 

>member
-1 MTDLMDPARE
+1 MTDVKDPARD
-11 AARAALIAQRLR
+11 AARQALIAKRLR
-23 RRQATPAARVT
+23 KRQAAPPAARIT
-34 PRPEGAEVPLSYAQE
+34 PRPPDAEVPLSYAQE

-78 TALRAALAGLTARHE
+78 AALRRALADLTLRHE

-104 GRPTVVVADTV
+104 GRPTVVIDDAV

-123 APGEAAAR
+123 APDAAAAQ

-140 PFDLAA
+140 PFDLAN

-154 IRLADDDHVL
+154 IRLADDEHVL

-188 YRGGELPTL
+188 YQGGELPAL

-203 FAVWEGR
+203 FAHWEAQ
-210 ELDGPAARTHL
+210 ELAGPDAQRHL
-221 DWWNSRLAGITPLE
+221 GYWKQRLAGITPLE

-245 QTYRG
+245 QTYAG
-250 DFVEFQLD
+250 DFVEFRLD
-258 PAETERLTAL
+258 QAAADGLNEL
-268 TRATGG
+268 TRSYGG

-281 AAYQVLLAR
+281 AAYQVLLSR

-299 GASVAGRSAPELEN
+299 GASVAGRSAPELEDM
-313 VVGMFINMLPLRAE
+313 VGMFINMLPLRAE
-327 LAGDPTFTELLVRTR
+327 LDGDPTFTELLERTR
-342 RSVLDGFEHA
+342 RSVLDGLEHA
-352 DVPFAKVVH
+352 EVPFAKVVH

-383 YEMGRFTEASDATNV
+383 YEIGRFNEVSDAAEV
-398 TFEWTPMEL
+398 TFDWTPMEL

-416 HAVETTDGL
+416 HAVEVADGL

-436 RRDTVER
+436 TRDTVER
-443 MAQRWCTLLR
+443 MAQRLTTLLR
-453 AVVAAPDTPVS
+453 AVVATPDTPVS
-464 ALDLLPAGE
+464 ALDLLPPAE
-473 RELLAAWN
+473 RDLLAGWN
-481 DTAADFPAT
+481 DTGAEFPTA
-490 QTLHGPIEERAAH
+490 QTLHGPIEERAAAS
-503 TPDAVAVTIDGRS
+503 PDAVAVTFEGRS
-516 ATYAELNAAAN
+516 VTYAELNAAAN

-569 PLDPEYPVDRL
+569 PLDPEYPADRL
-580 AFMVDDAAAL
+580 AFMVTDADAP
-590 VVLVQER
+590 VVLVQQH

-602 PAVDATVL
+602 PATGATLL
-610 ALDDVA
+610 ALDDAA
-616 VWADQPSTDPTPL
+616 VWADQPVTDPAPA
-629 AGPEHLAYVIYTS
+629 AGPQHLAYVIYTS

-664 MQETYRLGA
+664 MQKTYRLGA

-684 FDVSVWEFFWPLRTG
+684 FDVSVWEFFWPLREG
-699 ARLVLAKP
+699 ARLVVAKP
-707 GGHKDAGYLRDLLVA
+707 GGHKDAGYLRDLMVA
-722 ERITIAHFVP
+722 ERVTTAHFVP
-732 SMLTVFLAEDGSGAA
+732 SMLTVFLAEDGVAAA

-755 SGEELPLATAVDFT
+755 SGEELPLASAVEFT
-769 ARLPGCE
+769 TRLPWCG

-789 VSAWHCDP
+789 VSSWHCDP
-797 AVLTGLTSVPIGAP
+797 ALLAGLTSVPIGAP

-820 DPRGNPCPVGVAGEL
+820 DAAGTECPVGVAGEL

-842 ARGYHRRAALTA
+842 ARGYHRRPALTA

-879 VVDPATPDAAAGV
+879 RAAPAPA
-892 PEGAAD
+892 GAAD
-898 PVTTGTDPTSGT
+898 GTGDSAAGG
-910 DPAVATH
+910 AVAT
-917 PDTAHPGGG
+917 APG
-926 PHGGPDGTGRPE
+926 

-959 LGEIESALREQPE
+959 LGEIESALREQPG
-972 VAEAAVV
+972 VTEAAVI

-987 KRLTAYLVGAAEHAT
+987 KRLTAYLVGGAEHAA

-1008 QTLPEY
+1008 ETLPEY
-1014 MVPAAFVTLDA
+1014 MVPNAFVTLDA
-1025 LPLTPNGKL
+1025 LPLSPNGKL
-1034 DRRALP
+1034 DRKALP

-1049 VALVAPRDDTERLL
+1049 VALVEPRDDTERLL
-1063 AGIWSEVLGVATL
+1063 AGIWSEVLGVDTL

-1106 RAVGVMDLFQQRT
+1106 RPVGVMDLFQQRT
-1119 IRELAAFISG
+1119 IRELAAFMSG
-1129 DAEADGPRRLLYEL
+1129 TGEPEGPRRLLYEL
-1143 TGPIPAAKRVLT
+1143 TKPVPAAQRVLT

-1174 ALPDGYALWSLAI
+1174 ALPAGHALWSLAI

-1192 GLSEDGLPFDELTGR
+1192 GLTEDALPFDELTSR
-1207 VAEEILERIEGPVAL
+1207 VADEILERISGPIAL

-1243 GRELEA
+1243 GRDLAA

-1264 FAAMRNRL
+1264 FAALRNRL

-1292 DELEPEQA
+1292 DELDPEQA

-1319 GLLDRGAA
+1319 GLLDRRAV
-1327 KLRTPIVSVV
+1327 KLRAPIISVV
-1337 GSEDPVTDYHAERYA
+1337 GSEDPVTDYHTERYA

-1366 DQAGHFFLKYRAEEL
+1366 DQAGHFFLKYRADEL
-1381 AKIVTRVHPA
+1381 AEIVTRVHPA
-1391 VRAGDVS
+1391 VAAGDVT
-1398 ALTAAAR
+1398 ALTASAR
-1405 GEDAGWVVADHRRIG
+1405 GEDAGWVVADHQRVG
-1420 ADDRPERAVVQPSM
+1420 DHEQPAKTVVKPSM
-1434 GRFVAVTA
+1434 ARFVAVTV
-1442 GQLVSSTG
+1442 GQLVSTTG

-1463 TRTGSV
+1463 TQTGSV
-1469 TDLGLLWSLALI
+1469 ANLGLLWALALI
-1481 CGVLTLPLAGA
+1481 CGVLMLPVAGA
-1492 ITDRVSRRRIMMIAS
+1492 ITDRISRRKIMMIAS
-1507 CVAGTIQLGL
+1507 CTAGSIQLLL
-1517 AALLWTDNLVL
+1517 AALLWTDNLAL
-1528 WHIYAL
+1528 WHIYGL

-1570 LSTGVAMLLMPV
+1570 LSNGFAMLLMPV

-1588 AAIQLKGI
+1588 AAIELKGI
-1596 LLIDVA
+1596 LLLDVA
-1602 SYLVAVATLAVVRF
+1602 SYVVAVLTLAVVRF

-1621 WQPRERLLFAIAN
+1621 WRPRERLLVAIAN

-1639 WQHRGFRLMLGYFA
+1639 WQHKGFRLMLGYFA
-1653 LGNIFLAPALV
+1653 VGNIFLAPALV
-1664 LTTPLVLSFG
+1664 LVTPLVLSFG
-1674 SATQVAQVALAEA
+1674 TATQVAQVALAEA
-1687 LGAVAGGVLMSVW
+1687 CGAVAGGVLMSIW

-1707 MIGVLLGNLGT
+1707 MIGVLVGNLGT
-1718 AIGCVLIGLD
+1718 AVGCVLIGLD

-1733 ICVGV
+1733 ICVGA

-1771 NQTITWSTLPIGFA
+1771 NQTISWSTLPIGFA
-1785 LLAPGVT
+1785 LLAPGAT
-1792 ALFEPLL
+1792 ALFEPML
-1799 APGGSL
+1799 APGGAL
-1805 AGSVGAVIGTGPG
+1805 AGSVGAVIGTGEG

-1829 LILVLITLGG
+1829 AALVLITLGG

-1847 FDIEVEDSLPDDLIG
+1847 FDVEVPDSLPDDLIG

-1875 AREREAAP
+1875 ERAEEKVP
-1883 VVA
+1883 VGV

>member
-1 MTDLMDPARE
+1 MTDLKDPARE

-23 RRQATPAARVT
+23 RRQASPTARIT
-34 PRPEGAEVPLSYAQE
+34 PRPEGVEVPLSYAQE

-104 GRPTVVVADTV
+104 GRPTVVVADSV

-123 APGEAAAR
+123 APDERAAQ

-154 IRLADDDHVL
+154 IRLADDDNPASAPQDGTPDRMNVADDHVL
-164 FLGKHHIVG
+164 FLGQHHIVG

-181 LRDLITL
+181 LRDLITH
-188 YRGGELPTL
+188 YRGGELPAL

-203 FAVWEGR
+203 FAHWEAR
-210 ELDGPAARTHL
+210 ELAGPQARGHL
-221 DWWNSRLAGITPLE
+221 DWWKGRLAGITPLE
-235 LPLDLPRPAT
+235 LPLDRPRPAT

-250 DFVEFQLD
+250 DFVEFQVDRAVTDGL
-258 PAETERLTAL
+258 AAL
-268 TRATGG
+268 TRASGG

-281 AAYQVLLAR
+281 AAYQVLLSR

-299 GASVAGRSAPELEN
+299 GASVAGRSAPELED
-313 VVGMFINMLPLRAE
+313 VVGMFINMLPMRAE
-327 LAGDPTFTELLVRTR
+327 LAGDPTFTELLERTR
-342 RSVLDGFEHA
+342 RAVLDGFEHA
-352 DVPFAKVVH
+352 EVPFAKVVH

-383 YEMGRFTEASDATNV
+383 YEMGRFSGVSDADEV
-398 TFEWTPMEL
+398 SFRWTPMEL

-416 HAVETTDGL
+416 HAVEVPDGI

-436 RRDTVER
+436 TRDTVER
-443 MAQRWCTLLR
+443 MARRWTTLL
-453 AVVAAPDTPVS
+453 AAIVAAPDTPVA
-464 ALDLLPAGE
+464 ALDLLPPAE
-473 RELLAAWN
+473 RALLASWN

-490 QTLHGPIEERAAH
+490 QTLHGPIEERAAR
-503 TPDAVAVTIDGRS
+503 TPDAVAVTIEGRS
-516 ATYAELNAAAN
+516 TTYAELNAAAN
-527 RIAHR
+527 RVAHR

-555 AGLLGVLKAGGAYL
+555 TGLLGVLKAGGAYL
-569 PLDPEYPVDRL
+569 PLDPEYPADRL
-580 AFMVDDAAAL
+580 AFMVDDAAAP
-590 VVLVQER
+590 VVLVQEH
-597 LRDVL
+597 LRDAL
-602 PAVDATVL
+602 PTTDATVL
-610 ALDDVA
+610 VLNDPGT
-616 VWADQPSTDPTPL
+616 WADQPADDPTPA

-664 MQETYRLGA
+664 MQRTYRIGP

-684 FDVSVWEFFWPLRTG
+684 FDVSVWEFFWPLREG

-722 ERITIAHFVP
+722 ERVTTAHFVP
-732 SMLTVFLAEDGSGAA
+732 SMLTVFLAEEGVEAA

-755 SGEELPLATAVDFT
+755 SGEELPPATAVDFT
-769 ARLPGCE
+769 VRLPGCE

-797 AVLTGLTSVPIGAP
+797 ALLPGLTTVPIGAP

-820 DPRGNPCPVGVAGEL
+820 DPNGNPCPVGVAGEL

-842 ARGYHRRAALTA
+842 ARGYHRRPALTA

-859 DPFSGEPGARL
+859 DPFAGEPGARL

-879 VVDPATPDAAAGV
+879 VTAPAG
-892 PEGAAD
+892 
-898 PVTTGTDPTSGT
+898 
-910 DPAVATH
+910 
-917 PDTAHPGGG
+917 
-926 PHGGPDGTGRPE
+926 

-959 LGEIESALREQPE
+959 LGEIESALREQPA
-972 VAEAAVV
+972 VTEAAVI

-987 KRLTAYLVGAAEHAT
+987 KRLTAYLVGAAEHAA

-1008 QTLPEY
+1008 ETLPEY

-1040 APVVTREAS
+1040 APVLTREAS
-1049 VALVAPRDDTERLL
+1049 VALVEPRDDTERLL

-1119 IRELAAFISG
+1119 IRDLARFISG
-1129 DAEADGPRRLLYEL
+1129 GDGGGDGPRRLLYEL
-1143 TGPIPAAKRVLT
+1143 TRPIPAAQRVLS

-1174 ALPDGYALWSLAI
+1174 ALPAGHALWSLAI

-1192 GLSEDGLPFDELTGR
+1192 GLSEDGLPFDELTSR
-1207 VAEEILERIEGPVAL
+1207 VAEEILERVEGPIAL

-1243 GRELEA
+1243 GRDLEA
-1249 LYIGAMFPFARPKGA
+1249 VYIGAMFPFARPRGA
-1264 FAAMRNRL
+1264 FAALRNRL

-1292 DELEPEQA
+1292 DELDPEQA

-1319 GLLDRGAA
+1319 GLLDRGAT
-1327 KLRTPIVSVV
+1327 KLRAPIISVV

-1381 AKIVTRVHPA
+1381 AEILTRVHPA
-1391 VRAGDVS
+1391 VTAGDVS
-1398 ALTAAAR
+1398 TLTPQAR
-1405 GEDAGWVVADHRRIG
+1405 GADAGWVVAAHQRVGGSDG
-1420 ADDRPERAVVQPSM
+1420 PEPAVVKPSM
-1434 GRFVAVTA
+1434 ARFVAVTA
-1442 GQLVSSTG
+1442 GQLVSTTG

-1469 TDLGLLWSLALI
+1469 ADLGMLWALALI
-1481 CGVLTLPLAGA
+1481 CGVLMLPVAGA
-1492 ITDRVSRRRIMMIAS
+1492 VTDRVSRRRIMMVAS
-1507 CVAGTIQLGL
+1507 CIAGSIQLVL

-1570 LSTGVAMLLMPV
+1570 LSSGFAMLLMPV

-1588 AAIQLKGI
+1588 AAIELKGI

-1602 SYLVAVATLAVVRF
+1602 SYLVAVLTLALVRF

-1621 WQPRERLLFAIAN
+1621 WRPRERLLVAIAN

-1674 SATQVAQVALAEA
+1674 TATQVAQVALAEA
-1687 LGAVAGGVLMSVW
+1687 CGAVAGGVLMSLW
-1700 GGPRHRR
+1700 GGPRRRR
-1707 MIGVLLGNLGT
+1707 MVGVLVGNLGT
-1718 AIGCVLIGLD
+1718 AVGCVLVGLD
-1728 ASVAM
+1728 ASVTM
-1733 ICVGV
+1733 VCVGA

-1771 NQTITWSTLPIGFA
+1771 NQTIAWSTLPIGFA
-1785 LLAPGVT
+1785 LLAPAAT
-1792 ALFEPLL
+1792 SIFEPML

-1829 LILVLITLGG
+1829 LALVLITLGG
-1839 FAIRLLRR
+1839 FAIRMLRR
-1847 FDIEVEDSLPDDLIG
+1847 FDVEVPDSLPDDLIG
-1862 AQERERRLAARAA
+1862 AQERQRRLAERAA
-1875 AREREAAP
+1875 AQEREPVAA
-1883 VVA
+1883 

>member
-1 MTDLMDPARE
+1 MTDLKDPARD
-11 AARAALIAQRLR
+11 AARQALIAKRLR
-23 RRQATPAARVT
+23 RRQATPAARIT

-78 TALRAALAGLTARHE
+78 AALRGALAGLTARHE

-104 GRPTVVVADTV
+104 GRPTVVVEDTV
-115 EVPLTIVD
+115 EVPLTVTEAAD
-123 APGEAAAR
+123 EAAAQ
-131 ALVDAAAAE
+131 ALVDAASTE

-154 IRLADDDHVL
+154 IRLNVDDDNPASAPQDGTPDRMNVDDHVL
-164 FLGKHHIVG
+164 FLGQHHIVG

-188 YRGGELPTL
+188 YHGGEPPAL

-203 FAVWEGR
+203 FAVWEAR
-210 ELDGPAARTHL
+210 ELEGPAAQGHL
-221 DWWNSRLAGITPLE
+221 DWWKSRLAGITPLE
-235 LPLDLPRPAT
+235 LPLDAPRPAT

-258 PAETERLTAL
+258 PADTERLNAL
-268 TRATGG
+268 TRAGGG

-313 VVGMFINMLPLRAE
+313 IVGMFINMLPMRAE
-327 LAGDPTFTELLVRTR
+327 LAGDPTFSELLERTR

-352 DVPFAKVVH
+352 EVPFAKVVH

-383 YEMGRFTEASDATNV
+383 YEMGRFTGVSDAADV
-398 TFEWTPMEL
+398 RFRWTPMEL

-416 HAVETTDGL
+416 HAVETTEGL

-436 RRDTVER
+436 TRETVER
-443 MAQRWCTLLR
+443 IARRWTTLLR

-464 ALDLLPAGE
+464 ALELTAPAE
-473 RELLAAWN
+473 RVLLAGWN
-481 DTAADFPAT
+481 DTTADFPQA
-490 QTLHGPIEERAAH
+490 QTLHGPFEQRAVT
-503 TPDAVAVTIDGRS
+503 TPDAVALTFEDCSV
-516 ATYAELNAAAN
+516 TYAELNAAAN
-527 RIAHR
+527 RVAHR

-569 PLDPEYPVDRL
+569 PLDPEYPADRL
-580 AFMVDDAAAL
+580 SFMVTDAAAG
-590 VVLVQER
+590 VVLVQQH

-602 PAVDATVL
+602 PDTGATVL
-610 ALDDVA
+610 ALDDEA
-616 VWADQPSTDPTPL
+616 VWAEQPTADPAPT
-629 AGPEHLAYVIYTS
+629 AGPGNLAYVIYTS

-664 MQETYRLGA
+664 MQKTYRLGA

-684 FDVSVWEFFWPLRTG
+684 FDVSVWEFFWPLREG
-699 ARLVLAKP
+699 ARLVLARP
-707 GGHKDAGYLRDLLVA
+707 GGHKDAAYLRDLLVS
-722 ERITIAHFVP
+722 ERITTAHFVP
-732 SMLTVFLAEDGSGAA
+732 SMLTVFLGEDGAEAA
-747 TALRRVIC
+747 TGLRRVIC
-755 SGEELPLATAVDFT
+755 SGEELPLVSAVEFT
-769 ARLPGCE
+769 ARLPWCE

-797 AVLTGLTSVPIGAP
+797 AGLAGLTSVPIGGP

-820 DPRGNPCPVGVAGEL
+820 DPAGNECPIGVAGEL

-842 ARGYHRRAALTA
+842 ARGYHRRPALTA

-859 DPFSGEPGARL
+859 DPFSFEPGARL

-879 VVDPATPDAAAGV
+879 VA
-892 PEGAAD
+892 
-898 PVTTGTDPTSGT
+898 S
-910 DPAVATH
+910 
-917 PDTAHPGGG
+917 
-926 PHGGPDGTGRPE
+926 PDGS
-938 GVIEFL
+938 GVVEFL

-959 LGEIESALREQPE
+959 LGEIESALREQPR
-972 VAEAAVV
+972 VTEAAVI

-987 KRLTAYLVGAAEHAT
+987 KRLTGYVVGDAEHAA

-1008 QTLPEY
+1008 ETLPEY
-1014 MVPAAFVTLDA
+1014 MVPTAFVTLDA
-1025 LPLTPNGKL
+1025 LPLSPNGKL

-1049 VALVAPRDDTERLL
+1049 VVLVEPRDDTERLL
-1063 AGIWSEVLGVATL
+1063 AGIWSEVLGVDTL

-1106 RAVGVMDLFQQRT
+1106 RPVGVMDLFQQRT
-1119 IRELAAFISG
+1119 IRELAAFMTG
-1129 DAEADGPRRLLYEL
+1129 DAADDGPRRLLYEL
-1143 TGPIPAAKRVLT
+1143 TKPIPAGKRVRT

-1174 ALPDGYALWSLAI
+1174 ALPAGNALYSLAI

-1192 GLSEDGLPFDELTGR
+1192 GLSEDGLPFEELTRR
-1207 VAEEILERIEGPVAL
+1207 VADEIVERIEGPIVL

-1249 LYIGAMFPFARPKGA
+1249 LYIGAMFPFARPKGF
-1264 FAAMRNRL
+1264 FAAARNRL
-1272 EQLRS
+1272 ERLRS
-1277 NRHYASWLKSMGVDT
+1277 NKHYASWLKSMGVDT
-1292 DELEPEQA
+1292 DELDPEQA

-1319 GLLDRGAA
+1319 GLLDSGVT
-1327 KLRTPIVSVV
+1327 KLRAPIVSVV
-1337 GSEDPVTDYHAERYA
+1337 GSEDPVTDYYTERYA
-1352 EWQFLSDTLGLVVL
+1352 EWGFLSDTLGLVVL
-1366 DQAGHFFLKYRAEEL
+1366 DQAGHFFLKYRADEL
-1381 AKIVTRVHPA
+1381 AEIVTAVHPA
-1391 VRAGDVS
+1391 VCVGDTT
-1398 ALTAAAR
+1398 ALEAPAR
-1405 GEDAGWVVADHRRIG
+1405 GEDAGWVVADHQRIG
-1420 ADDRPERAVVQPSM
+1420 GAPRSGKAVVQPSM
-1434 GRFVAVTA
+1434 TRFVAVTA
-1442 GQLVSSTG
+1442 GQLVSTTG
-1450 SALTAFALPIWLF
+1450 SALTAFAVPIWLF

-1469 TDLGLLWSLALI
+1469 ANLGLLWALALV
-1481 CGVLTLPLAGA
+1481 CGVLMLPIAGA
-1492 ITDRVSRRRIMMIAS
+1492 VIDRTSRRKIMMIAS
-1507 CVAGTIQLGL
+1507 SAAGSIQLVL
-1517 AALLWTDNLVL
+1517 AALLWTDNLRL
-1528 WHIYAL
+1528 WMIYVL

-1552 VPQLVPKRYLGH
+1552 VPQLVPKRFLGH
-1564 AMGITQ
+1564 AMGVTQ
-1570 LSTGVAMLLMPV
+1570 LTNGFAMLLMPV

-1588 AAIQLKGI
+1588 AAIELKGI

-1602 SYLVAVATLAVVRF
+1602 SYVVAVLTLAVVRF

-1621 WQPRERLLFAIAN
+1621 FRPRERLLAAIAN

-1653 LGNIFLAPALV
+1653 IGNIFLAPALV
-1664 LTTPLVLSFG
+1664 LTTPLVLSFAT
-1674 SATQVAQVALAEA
+1674 ATQVAQVALAEA
-1687 LGAVAGGVLMSVW
+1687 LGAVAGGVLMSLW
-1700 GGPRHRR
+1700 GGPRNRR
-1707 MIGVLLGNLGT
+1707 MIGVLIGNLGT
-1718 AIGCVLIGLD
+1718 AVGCVLIGLD
-1728 ASVAM
+1728 ASVAV
-1733 ICVGV
+1733 ICLGA
-1738 FWLAMAMTTAQSIY
+1738 FWLALAMTTAQSIY

-1763 FHGRVFSL
+1763 YHGRVFSL
-1771 NQTITWSTLPIGFA
+1771 NQTISWSTLPIGFA
-1785 LLAPGVT
+1785 LIAPAATG
-1792 ALFEPLL
+1792 LFEPML
-1799 APGGSL
+1799 APGGAL
-1805 AGSVGAVIGTGPG
+1805 ADSVGAVIGTGPG

-1829 LILVLITLGG
+1829 AALVLVTLGG

-1847 FDIEVEDSLPDDLIG
+1847 FDMEVPDSLPDDLIG

-1875 AREREAAP
+1875 ERQEEKVPVAA
-1883 VVA
+1883 

>member
-1 MTDLMDPARE
+1 MTDLKDPARD
-11 AARAALIAQRLR
+11 AARQALIAQRLR
-23 RRQATPAARVT
+23 RRQAAPPTARIT
-34 PRPEGAEVPLSYAQE
+34 PRPPDAEVPLSYAQE

-70 RVRGPLDV
+70 RVHGPLDV
-78 TALRAALAGLTARHE
+78 AALRRALAELTRRHE

-104 GRPTVVVADTV
+104 GRPTVVIEEAVT
-115 EVPLTIVD
+115 VPLAIVD
-123 APGEAAAR
+123 AADESAGQ

-140 PFDLAA
+140 PFDLAN

-154 IRLADDDHVL
+154 IRLAADEHVL

-188 YRGGELPTL
+188 YRGGQPPTL

-203 FAVWEGR
+203 FAHWEAR
-210 ELDGPAARTHL
+210 ELDGPQARRHL
-221 DWWNSRLAGITPLE
+221 DFWKQRLAGITPLE

-245 QTYRG
+245 QTYAG

-258 PAETERLTAL
+258 RAGTDGLNAL
-268 TRATGG
+268 TRSYGG

-281 AAYQVLLAR
+281 AAYQVLLSR
-290 HAGQDDFAV
+290 HTGQDDFAV

-327 LAGDPTFTELLVRTR
+327 LAGDPTFTELLARTR
-342 RSVLDGFEHA
+342 RSVLDGLEHA
-352 DVPFAKVVH
+352 EVPFAKVVH

-383 YEMGRFTEASDATNV
+383 YEMGRFTEVSDAAGV

-436 RRDTVER
+436 TRDTVQR
-443 MAQRWCTLLR
+443 IAQRLTTLLR

-473 RELLAAWN
+473 RELLAGWN
-481 DTAADFPAT
+481 DTAADFPTA
-490 QTLHGPIEERAAH
+490 QTLHAPIEERAAR
-503 TPDAVAVTIDGRS
+503 TPDAVALTFEGRGV
-516 ATYAELNAAAN
+516 TYAELNAAAN

-532 LRAAGVGPETLVGVC
+532 LRGAGVGPETLVGVC

-569 PLDPEYPVDRL
+569 PLDPEYPADRL
-580 AFMVDDAAAL
+580 AFMLTDADAP
-590 VVLVQER
+590 VVLVQEH

-602 PAVDATVL
+602 PATGAQVL
-610 ALDDVA
+610 ALDDA
-616 VWADQPSTDPTPL
+616 ALWADQPAEDPTPS

-664 MQETYRLGA
+664 MQQTYRLGA

-684 FDVSVWEFFWPLRTG
+684 FDVSVWEFFWPLREG
-699 ARLVLAKP
+699 ARLVVAKP
-707 GGHKDAGYLRDLLVA
+707 GGHKDAGYLRDLLVG
-722 ERITIAHFVP
+722 ERVTTAHFVP
-732 SMLTVFLAEDGSGAA
+732 SMLTVFLVEDGVEAA

-755 SGEELPLATAVDFT
+755 SGEELPLASAVDFT
-769 ARLPGCE
+769 ARLPWCG

-789 VSAWHCDP
+789 VSSWRCDP
-797 AVLTGLTSVPIGAP
+797 ALLAGLTGVPIGAP

-820 DPRGNPCPVGVAGEL
+820 DAAGNECPVGVAGEL

-842 ARGYHRRAALTA
+842 ARGYHRRPALTA
-854 ERFVP
+854 EKFVP

-879 VVDPATPDAAAGV
+879 VVAPTASGV
-892 PEGAAD
+892 A
-898 PVTTGTDPTSGT
+898 
-910 DPAVATH
+910 PAVPAPAVDAGPTATG
-917 PDTAHPGGG
+917 PTA
-926 PHGGPDGTGRPE
+926 GTGDVAGRPT

-959 LGEIESALREQPE
+959 LGEIESALREQPG
-972 VAEAAVV
+972 VTEAAVI
-979 VREDTPGD
+979 VREDSPGD
-987 KRLTAYLVGAAEHAT
+987 KRLTAYLVGAAEHAEV
-1002 LKAALK
+1002 KAALK
-1008 QTLPEY
+1008 ETLPEY
-1014 MVPAAFVTLDA
+1014 MVPSAIVGLDA
-1025 LPLTPNGKL
+1025 LPLSPNGKL

-1049 VALVAPRDDTERLL
+1049 VALVEPRDDTERLL
-1063 AGIWSEVLGVATL
+1063 AGIWSEVLGVDTL

-1091 ATQVVAKIRKAEHGG
+1091 ATQVVAKIRKAGHGG
-1106 RAVGVMDLFQQRT
+1106 RPVGVMDLFQQRT
-1119 IRELAAFISG
+1119 IRDLAAFMAGSAG
-1129 DAEADGPRRLLYEL
+1129 SEGPRRLLYEL
-1143 TGPIPAAKRVLT
+1143 TKPIPAAQRVLT

-1174 ALPDGYALWSLAI
+1174 ALPAGYALWSLAI

-1192 GLSEDGLPFDELTGR
+1192 GLTEDGLPFDELTSR

-1233 AEVARKVEAA
+1233 AEVARKVEVA
-1243 GRELEA
+1243 GRNLTA
-1249 LYIGAMFPFARPKGA
+1249 LYIGAMFPFARPKGV

-1319 GLLDRGAA
+1319 GLLDRRAP
-1327 KLRTPIVSVV
+1327 KLRVPIISVV
-1337 GSEDPVTDYHAERYA
+1337 GSEDPVTDYHTERYA

-1366 DQAGHFFLKYRAEEL
+1366 DQAGHFFLKYRADEL
-1381 AKIVTRVHPA
+1381 AEIVTRVHPA
-1391 VRAGDVS
+1391 VVAGDV
-1398 ALTAAAR
+1398 AELTPAAR
-1405 GEDAGWVVADHRRIG
+1405 GEDAGWVVADHQRIG
-1420 ADDRPERAVVQPSM
+1420 LDDRPEKAVVTPSM
-1434 GRFVAVTA
+1434 ARFVAVTA
-1442 GQLVSSTG
+1442 GQLVSTTG

-1469 TDLGLLWSLALI
+1469 ADLGMLWALALI
-1481 CGVLTLPLAGA
+1481 CGVLMLPIAGA
-1492 ITDRVSRRRIMMIAS
+1492 VTDRISRRKIMMIAS
-1507 CVAGTIQLGL
+1507 SSAGAIQLVL
-1517 AALLWTDNLVL
+1517 AALLWTDNLQL
-1528 WHIYAL
+1528 WNIYLL

-1570 LSTGVAMLLMPV
+1570 LTNGFAMLLMPV

-1588 AAIQLKGI
+1588 AAIELRGI

-1602 SYLVAVATLAVVRF
+1602 SYVVAVLTLAVVRF

-1621 WQPRERLLFAIAN
+1621 WRPKERLLVAIAN

-1674 SATQVAQVALAEA
+1674 TATQVAQVALAEA

-1700 GGPRHRR
+1700 GGPRRRR
-1707 MIGVLLGNLGT
+1707 MIGVLIGNLGT
-1718 AIGCVLIGLD
+1718 AVGCVLIGLD
-1728 ASVAM
+1728 ASLAM
-1733 ICVGV
+1733 ICVGA

-1771 NQTITWSTLPIGFA
+1771 NQTISWSTLPIGFA
-1785 LLAPGVT
+1785 LLAPGAT
-1792 ALFEPLL
+1792 ALFEPML
-1799 APGGSL
+1799 APGGAL
-1805 AGSVGAVIGTGPG
+1805 AGSVGAVIGTGEG

-1829 LILVLITLGG
+1829 AALVLITLGG

-1847 FDIEVEDSLPDDLIG
+1847 FDLEVPDSLPDDLIG

-1875 AREREAAP
+1875 EREQERVPVAA
-1883 VVA
+1883 

>member
-1 MTDLMDPARE
+1 MTDLKDPARE
-11 AARAALIAQRLR
+11 AARQALIARRLR
-23 RRQATPAARVT
+23 ARQTAPAARIT
-34 PRPEGAEVPLSYAQE
+34 PRPSGAEVPLSYAQE

-78 TALRAALAGLTARHE
+78 DALRAALTGLAERHE
-93 SLRTRFPADAD
+93 SQRTRFPADAD
-104 GRPTVVVADTV
+104 GRPTVVVADTAD
-115 EVPLTIVD
+115 VPLTVVD
-123 APGEAAAR
+123 APDEAAAQ

-140 PFDLAA
+140 PFDLAN

-154 IRLADDDHVL
+154 IRLTAEDHVL
-164 FLGKHHIVG
+164 FLAQHHIVG

-188 YRGGELPTL
+188 YRGGEPPALPI
-197 PVQYGD
+197 QYGD
-203 FAVWEGR
+203 FAVWEAQ
-210 ELDGPAARTHL
+210 ELDGPQARAHV
-221 DWWNSRLAGITPLE
+221 DYWKQRLAGITPLE
-235 LPLDLPRPAT
+235 LPLDRPRPAT

-258 PAETERLTAL
+258 PAATEALNTL
-268 TRATGG
+268 TRDSGG

-290 HAGQDDFAV
+290 HSGQDDFAI

-313 VVGMFINMLPLRAE
+313 LVGMFINMLPLRAD
-327 LAGDPTFTELLVRTR
+327 LGDDPTFTELLERTR
-342 RSVLDGFEHA
+342 RTVLDGFEHA
-352 DVPFAKVVH
+352 EVPFAKVVH

-383 YEMGRFTEASDATNV
+383 YEMGRFTGVSRTDEV
-398 TFEWTPMEL
+398 TFSWTPMEL
-407 RATRFDFEL
+407 QATRFDFEL
-416 HAVETTDGL
+416 HAVETVDGL

-436 RRDTVER
+436 DRVSVER
-443 MAQRWCTLLR
+443 MAQRWTALLD

-464 ALDLLPAGE
+464 RLPLLPAAE
-473 RELLAAWN
+473 RDLLAAWN
-481 DTAADFPAT
+481 DTTADFPRE
-490 QTLHGPIEERAAH
+490 QTLHGPIEERAAA
-503 TPDAVAVTIDGRS
+503 TPDAVAVTIDGHSR
-516 ATYAELNAAAN
+516 TYAELNAQAN
-527 RIAHR
+527 RVAHR

-569 PLDPEYPVDRL
+569 PLDPEYPADRL
-580 AFMVDDAAAL
+580 AFMVGDADAP
-590 VVLVQER
+590 VVLVQSH

-602 PAVDATVL
+602 PDTGATVL
-610 ALDDVA
+610 ELDDA
-616 VWADQPSTDPTPL
+616 TVWADQPGTDPGPT

-664 MQETYRLGA
+664 MQKTYGLGA

-707 GGHKDAGYLRDLLVA
+707 GGHKDAGYLRDLLVS
-722 ERITIAHFVP
+722 ERITTAHFVP
-732 SMLTVFLAEDGSGAA
+732 SMLTVFLAEDGVEAA

-755 SGEELPLATAVDFT
+755 SGEELPLASAADFT
-769 ARLPGCE
+769 ARLPWCG

-789 VSAWHCDP
+789 VTAWACEPDRL
-797 AVLTGLTSVPIGAP
+797 AQVTSVPIGAP

-820 DPRGNPCPVGVAGEL
+820 DPSGAQCPVGVAGEL

-842 ARGYHRRAALTA
+842 ARGYHRRPALTA
-854 ERFVP
+854 EKFVP
-859 DPFSGEPGARL
+859 DPYSDEPGARL

-879 VVDPATPDAAAGV
+879 VV
-892 PEGAAD
+892 
-898 PVTTGTDPTSGT
+898 
-910 DPAVATH
+910 
-917 PDTAHPGGG
+917 
-926 PHGGPDGTGRPE
+926 GPDGA

-959 LGEIESALREQPE
+959 LGEIESALREQPG
-972 VAEAAVV
+972 VTEATVI
-979 VREDTPGD
+979 VREDSPGD
-987 KRLTAYLVGAAEHAT
+987 KRLTAYLVGEAEHAA

-1008 QTLPEY
+1008 DTLPEY

-1034 DRRALP
+1034 DRKALP

-1049 VALVAPRDDTERLL
+1049 VALVEPRDDTERAL
-1063 AGIWSEVLGVATL
+1063 AAIWSEVLGVDTL

-1091 ATQVVAKIRKAEHGG
+1091 ATQVVAKIRKAELGG

-1119 IRELAAFISG
+1119 IRDLAAFISG
-1129 DAEADGPRRLLYEL
+1129 DAAQEGPRRLLYEL
-1143 TGPIPAAKRVLT
+1143 TKPIPAGKRVLT

-1174 ALPDGYALWSLAI
+1174 ALPAGYGLWSLAI

-1192 GLSEDGLPFDELTGR
+1192 GLSEDALPFDELTSR
-1207 VAEEILERIEGPVAL
+1207 VADEILERVEGPIAL
-1222 YGHCGVGSAIV
+1222 YGHCGVGSAIL
-1233 AEVARKVEAA
+1233 ADVARKVEAA

-1249 LYIGAMFPFARPKGA
+1249 VYIGAMFPFARPKGVI
-1264 FAAMRNRL
+1264 AALRDRL
-1272 EQLRS
+1272 ERLSS
-1277 NRHYASWLKSMGVDT
+1277 NRHSASWLKSMGVDT
-1292 DELEPEQA
+1292 DELDPEQA

-1319 GLLDRGAA
+1319 RLLDQQAT
-1327 KLRTPIVSVV
+1327 KLRAPIISVV
-1337 GSEDPVTDYHAERYA
+1337 GSEDPVTDYYRERYA

-1381 AKIVTRVHPA
+1381 AEIVTRVHPA
-1391 VRAGDVS
+1391 VVAGDVG
-1398 ALTAAAR
+1398 ALTAEAR
-1405 GEDAGWVVADHRRIG
+1405 GEDAGWVVADTLRVG
-1420 ADDRPERAVVQPSM
+1420 EDRKPTTTVKPSM
-1434 GRFVAVTA
+1434 GRFMAITT
-1442 GQLVSSTG
+1442 GQLISSTG

-1463 TRTGSV
+1463 NRTGSV
-1469 TDLGLLWSLALI
+1469 ANLGLLWALALI
-1481 CGVLTLPLAGA
+1481 CGVLMLPVAGA
-1492 ITDRVSRRRIMMIAS
+1492 LVDRVSRRRIMMTAS
-1507 CVAGTIQLGL
+1507 CFAGSVQLVL
-1517 AALLWTDNLVL
+1517 ATLLWTDNLVL
-1528 WHIYAL
+1528 WHIYML
-1534 VALSQVA
+1534 VALSSVA

-1570 LSTGVAMLLMPV
+1570 LSTGVATLLMPA

-1588 AAIQLKGI
+1588 ATIELKGI
-1596 LLIDVA
+1596 LLVDVA
-1602 SYLVAVATLAVVRF
+1602 SYVFAVLTLAVVRF
-1616 PDLLG
+1616 PDALG
-1621 WQPRERLLFAIAN
+1621 WRPRERLLVAIAN
-1634 GLRYS
+1634 GMRYS
-1639 WQHRGFRLMLGYFA
+1639 WRHRGFRLMLGYFA

-1664 LTTPLVLSFG
+1664 LITPLVLSFG
-1674 SATQVAQVALAEA
+1674 SPTQVAQVALAEA
-1687 LGAVAGGVLMSVW
+1687 VGAVLGGVLMSLW
-1700 GGPRHRR
+1700 GGPRKRR
-1707 MIGVLLGNLGT
+1707 MIGVLVGNLGT

-1733 ICVGV
+1733 ICVG
-1738 FWLAMAMTTAQSIY
+1738 FCWLAMSMTTAQSIY

-1771 NQTITWSTLPIGFA
+1771 NQTISWSTLPIGFA
-1785 LLAPGVT
+1785 LLAPGAT
-1792 ALFEPLL
+1792 ALFEPML
-1799 APGGSL
+1799 APGGAL
-1805 AGSVGAVIGTGPG
+1805 AGSVGEVIGTGPG

-1824 YVCFG
+1824 YICFG
-1829 LILVLITLGG
+1829 VALILITLGG

-1862 AQERERRLAARAA
+1862 AQEREKRLAAKA
-1875 AREREAAP
+1875 EKKEL
-1883 VVA
+1883 VSV

>member
-1 MTDLMDPARE
+1 MTDLKDPARE
-11 AARAALIAQRLR
+11 AARQALIAKRLR
-23 RRQATPAARVT
+23 KRTAAPAARIT
-34 PRPEGAEVPLSYAQE
+34 PRPPGTPVPLSYAQE

-55 QLAPGEAAYHIAVPL
+55 QIAPGEAAYHIAVPL

-78 TALRAALAGLTARHE
+78 AALRGALAALTARHE

-104 GRPTVVVADTV
+104 GRPTVVVEESV
-115 EVPLTIVD
+115 EVPLTVT
-123 APGEAAAR
+123 EAADADAAQ
-131 ALVDAAAAE
+131 ALVEAASAE
-140 PFDLAA
+140 PFDLAT

-154 IRLADDDHVL
+154 IRLAPDDHVL
-164 FLGKHHIVG
+164 FLSKHHIVG

-188 YRGGELPTL
+188 YHGGEPPAL

-203 FAVWEGR
+203 FAVWEGK
-210 ELDGPAARTHL
+210 ELDGPAARGHL
-221 DWWNSRLAGITPLE
+221 DWWKSRLAGITPLE
-235 LPLDLPRPAT
+235 LPLDAPRPAT

-258 PAETERLTAL
+258 PAETERLNAL
-268 TRATGG
+268 TRSSGA

-281 AAYQVLLAR
+281 AAYQVLLSR
-290 HAGQDDFAV
+290 HAGQEDFAV
-299 GASVAGRSAPELEN
+299 GASVAGRSVPELEN

-327 LAGDPTFTELLVRTR
+327 LAGDPTFTELLERTR
-342 RSVLDGFEHA
+342 RGVLDGFEHA

-383 YEMGRFTEASDATNV
+383 YEMGRFTGVSDAADV
-398 TFEWTPMEL
+398 RFEWTPMEL

-416 HAVETTDGL
+416 HAVETTEGL

-436 RRDTVER
+436 TRATVER
-443 MAQRWCTLLR
+443 IARRWTTLLR

-464 ALDLLPAGE
+464 ALPMVDPAE

-481 DTAADFPAT
+481 DTAAGFPQE
-490 QTLHGPIEERAAH
+490 QTLHGPFEARAAA
-503 TPDAVAVTIDGRS
+503 TPDAVALTFEGRS
-516 ATYAELNAAAN
+516 VTYAGLNAAAN
-527 RIAHR
+527 RVAHR

-569 PLDPEYPVDRL
+569 PLDPEYPADRL
-580 AFMVDDAAAL
+580 SFMVTDAAAP
-590 VVLVQER
+590 VVLVQEH

-602 PAVDATVL
+602 PDTGATVL
-610 ALDDVA
+610 ALDDTA
-616 VWADQPSTDPTPL
+616 TWADQPTTDPAPT
-629 AGPEHLAYVIYTS
+629 AGPGNLAYVIYTS

-656 GIVNRLDW
+656 GIVNRLHW
-664 MQETYRLGA
+664 KQETYRLAA

-684 FDVSVWEFFWPLRTG
+684 FDVSVWEFFWPLREG

-722 ERITIAHFVP
+722 ERITTAHFVP
-732 SMLTVFLAEDGSGAA
+732 SMLTVFLGEDGIEAA
-747 TALRRVIC
+747 TGLRRVIC
-755 SGEELPLATAVDFT
+755 SGEELPLASAVEFT
-769 ARLPGCE
+769 TRLPWCE

-797 AVLTGLTSVPIGAP
+797 AALAGLSGVPIGGP

-820 DPRGNPCPVGVAGEL
+820 DAAGNECPVGVAGEL

-842 ARGYHRRAALTA
+842 ARGYHRRPALTA

-879 VVDPATPDAAAGV
+879 VVSPAGNGNGDAAGNAD
-892 PEGAAD
+892 AA
-898 PVTTGTDPTSGT
+898 
-910 DPAVATH
+910 
-917 PDTAHPGGG
+917 GGG
-926 PHGGPDGTGRPE
+926 VAAGDGPH

-959 LGEIESALREQPE
+959 LGEIESALREQPG
-972 VAEAAVV
+972 VTEAAVI

-987 KRLTAYLVGAAEHAT
+987 KRLTAYLVGDAEHAA

-1008 QTLPEY
+1008 ETLPEY
-1014 MVPAAFVTLDA
+1014 MVPTAFVTLDA
-1025 LPLTPNGKL
+1025 LPLSPNGKL

-1049 VALVAPRDDTERLL
+1049 VALVEPRDDTERLL
-1063 AGIWSEVLGVATL
+1063 AGIWSEVLGVDTL

-1106 RAVGVMDLFQQRT
+1106 RPVGVMDLFQQRT
-1119 IRELAAFISG
+1119 IRELAAFMTG
-1129 DAEADGPRRLLYEL
+1129 DAADDGPRRLLYEL
-1143 TGPIPAAKRVLT
+1143 TKPIPAGKRVRT

-1174 ALPDGYALWSLAI
+1174 ALPAGNALYSLAI

-1192 GLSEDGLPFDELTGR
+1192 GLSEEGLPFEELTRR
-1207 VAEEILERIEGPVAL
+1207 VADEIVERISGPIVL

-1249 LYIGAMFPFARPKGA
+1249 LYIGAMFPFARPKGL
-1264 FAAMRNRL
+1264 FAAARNRL
-1272 EQLRS
+1272 ERLRS
-1277 NRHYASWLKSMGVDT
+1277 NKHYASWLKSMGVDT
-1292 DELEPEQA
+1292 DELDPEQA

-1319 GLLDRGAA
+1319 GLLDAGAA
-1327 KLRTPIVSVV
+1327 KLRAPIVSVV
-1337 GSEDPVTDYHAERYA
+1337 GSEDPVTDYFTERYA
-1352 EWQFLSDTLGLVVL
+1352 EWQFLTDTVGLVVL
-1366 DQAGHFFLKYRAEEL
+1366 DQAGHFFLKYRADEL
-1381 AKIVTRVHPA
+1381 AEIVTSVHPA
-1391 VRAGDVS
+1391 VRADDTT
-1398 ALTAAAR
+1398 ALEAAAR
-1405 GEDAGWVVADHRRIG
+1405 GEDAGWVVADHQRVG
-1420 ADDRPERAVVQPSM
+1420 ADRSPERAVVKPSM

-1442 GQLVSSTG
+1442 GQLVSTTG

-1463 TRTGSV
+1463 TQTGSV
-1469 TDLGLLWSLALI
+1469 ANLGLLWALALI
-1481 CGVLTLPLAGA
+1481 CGVLMLPIAGA

-1507 CVAGTIQLGL
+1507 SAAGSIQLVL
-1517 AALLWTDNLVL
+1517 AALLWTDNLRL
-1528 WHIYAL
+1528 WMIYAL

-1564 AMGITQ
+1564 AMGVTQ
-1570 LSTGVAMLLMPV
+1570 LTNGFAMLLMPV

-1588 AAIQLKGI
+1588 AAIELKGI

-1602 SYLVAVATLAVVRF
+1602 SYVVAVTTLAVVRF

-1621 WQPRERLLFAIAN
+1621 WRPRERLLVAIAN

-1639 WQHRGFRLMLGYFA
+1639 WQHQGFRLMLGYFA
-1653 LGNIFLAPALV
+1653 IGNIFLAPALV
-1664 LTTPLVLSFG
+1664 LTTPLVLSFAT
-1674 SATQVAQVALAEA
+1674 ATQVAQVALAEA
-1687 LGAVAGGVLMSVW
+1687 LGAVAGGVLMSLW

-1707 MIGVLLGNLGT
+1707 MIGVLIGNLGT
-1718 AIGCVLIGLD
+1718 ALGCVVIGLD
-1728 ASVAM
+1728 ASVVV
-1733 ICVGV
+1733 ICVGA
-1738 FWLAMAMTTAQSIY
+1738 FWLAMSMTTAQSIY

-1763 FHGRVFSL
+1763 YHGRVFSL
-1771 NQTITWSTLPIGFA
+1771 NQTISWSTLPIGFA
-1785 LLAPGVT
+1785 LLAPAATG
-1792 ALFEPLL
+1792 LFEPML
-1799 APGGSL
+1799 AEGGSL

-1829 LILVLITLGG
+1829 AALVLVTLGG

-1847 FDIEVEDSLPDDLIG
+1847 FDVEVPDSLPDDLIG

-1875 AREREAAP
+1875 QRQEEKVPVAA
-1883 VVA
+1883 